1 MKTKVSKK
9 MLSVLLA
16 VLMIITSV
24 PVSVF
29 AFSIDADIDAASD
42 PAVIEVSNAMTA
54 YEKKMDGKLYKN
66 MTAAYNA
73 YVDAYKAI
81 DQYVYGGVKNALEG
95 KAKALNDAVAAMGSE
110 WTLPT
115 FDAKAMYYNQEA
127 VGGYSNIVYCS
138 PTTNITNG
146 NNFGWGTASRLGWK
160 IVTPNVMVGVYDGT
174 NAVKFPIVTEVIGG
188 DNNDHC
194 VYYIDMSGTASE
206 NNNCP
211 VALDT
216 NWQGYMQENNHSWQS
231 WPGSNIDSA
240 ETFPAYNNN
249 KNTYTSYFRNV
260 NRFYWNTLN
269 YNGTGDTSSY
279 YEKAAN
285 NVYYISAS
293 NKVALTWHDVNNSQ
307 GANYSNYIINYA
319 PVIPLYN
326 AIVAKYAT
334 AFEGNHSVADYKQG
348 GLAEMMA
355 AIDKLTDDSINPKTY
370 SYNDSNAESS
380 VQTCATAIKNYV
392 DTYTEPSVGSR
403 DDKTY
408 ESLRAAMNKKMA
420 AYNNGVNDGLTDES
434 YAELKTAY
442 ENAMDIMRNGYG
454 NPTGAQDAADILNAL
469 ILVTKEDH
477 VDTTEL
483 MAVIDAFEAYEHI
496 FTEGTYNAVAAAV
509 LTAKETVWSAENKY
523 GDPNSSLL
531 LSEENTAIV
540 AAQVEVVGNAVKAL
554 RIDADSVVATQY
566 GRYSIN
572 DAIALI
578 TALNPDDWS
587 NSGDMQIAVNKANE
601 YIAKAALTDLTD
613 YTVQYNEY
621 VAEIEKVVAAYNARK
636 ATFMS
641 IPNGLAFKNDGIN
654 YLTDMTRNDQGTV
667 GVGFSY
673 TNKAVVFRKTHEAL
687 NTTYGSATI
696 KMLSGIKNGSS
707 TPLANNMLDSIN
719 INATDD
725 ASTGY
730 INGFSGAS
738 SKPPALND
746 PQNSD
751 NTKGCLTYA
760 ANGNSTFALEKLRFA
775 GRSDNNNCPRY
786 FTLVDGTEII
796 YGNDN
801 IAYSTDLTEILGTTQ
816 GAASDPGRGGV
827 FARTSNNDLA
837 TTYVNADMTFSL
849 PATDAPALTASTTP
863 ITVTNYVMRTNF
875 SAVVLRNVQNMTAV
889 SGYERFTSVTNN
901 EKIYTQVEVIDISYL
916 VDLINMC
923 NNLLK
928 TDSAKYTDV
937 SLKNFTDALS
947 KAQEELDYNNVTMT
961 SNTIVDRCKT
971 RYTNLWDAYK
981 ALELKKLAV
990 TFNYKNADGTDA
1002 STVINVT
1009 PGHSLSEYADE
1020 VNAIST
1026 PQWISADGAY
1036 KYTFKEWNPAF
1047 DVNAAIIID
1056 TTFTAV
1062 YDSESNLA
1070 DFIAYNNAKATLL
1083 GKLTDETYTT
1093 ADLQALNTAI
1103 GEMIYFTYT
1112 DEQKAATMGTEQAA
1126 INAET
1131 AKLVELAENL
1141 TPSTVDVSSAQAL
1154 VEKAKAEAGIDE
1166 DVYNLGALDF
1176 SYTSD
1181 VTVGDET
1188 VVGLTFGSQD
1198 DVDAALRDALNASNL
1213 NKRIYTVYLNDV
1225 AVGTAEYGSPV
1236 IVDSNGNFAKDVSDM
1251 DADISDNAKQVAWS
1265 YSYAAPSRN
1274 NAKSE
1279 PKYMLTASSLGFIVK
1294 GDTYLTTANAAE
1306 NEEGFVVKFATNDGK
1321 VFDVKYTTNGS
1332 VTVPAAPN
1340 YAFYTFTGYEGG
1352 YQAGDTVAVT
1362 ENMTITAIYAA
1373 DTSNSYTINFF
1384 PSYTSWDTGGEGTM
1398 VPGTYRYEELVTLSA
1413 PNAYCFVTAF
1423 ADPDN
1428 DYAYEFKLIAY
1439 GSSYSFCACQNLGDE
1454 ENLTGIVA
1462 LTKAEY
1468 DTILRG
1474 EATTP
1479 STLLD
1484 GMGNEIKAID
1494 EGYGQW
1500 AYPEAAATVSV
1511 LDEVVP
1517 VYNSSNKLSK
1527 FSMIGTFTLPEGYE
1541 IVEAG
1546 ILFTSQQGSDLKVEN
1561 VGKNGI
1567 ARFKASRYNAGNQFV
1582 QNVWAPSDGRVVSF
1596 DYAAYAIVKDANG
1609 NLKTIY
1615 SKTVAGTTQGL

>member
-1 MKTKVSKK
+1 MKTKVSKRI
-9 MLSVLLA
+9 LSVLLA
-16 VLMIITSV
+16 ALMVITSV
-24 PVSVF
+24 PLTVF
-29 AFSIDADIDAASD
+29 AFNVSADIDASKD
-42 PAVIEVSNAMTA
+42 PAVIEVTDAMTA
-54 YEKKMDGKLYKN
+54 YEKKMDGKVYTN
-66 MTAAYNA
+66 MSAAYTA
-73 YVDAYKAI
+73 YVDAQKAI
-81 DQYVYGGVKNALEG
+81 DQYIYGGVTNALEG
-95 KAKALNDAVAAMGSE
+95 KADAITKAIANMGEFTAYKGNGVAKIGSSTVPSTAYTNLLYADGSAATDYSVGVE
-110 WTLPT
+110 AGKLSGALKYGCFGYIYYPETVLLYDGSTSSMPVISGYANTNKRYKTQPRVMYTTTGNLAFKDYWKGYSDGFVWSTATNYQIGYSDNTWTGSMT
-115 FDAKAMYYNQEA
+115 CDNNSTKRSYSNTMYYT
-127 VGGYSNIVYCS
+127 GT
-138 PTTNITNG
+138 PTTALTTIDSTDWLFGQDHNSATATMNLGTKIQIVNYKILVDAIANNTDRLNLHVSDYTQGGMAALCAAFDRATSLDPNSYFTSGNRATECANEIQAAANG
-146 NNFGWGTASRLGWK
+146 LA
-160 IVTPNVMVGVYDGT
+160 VTPT
-174 NAVKFPIVTEVIGG
+174 K
-188 DNNDHC
+188 
-194 VYYIDMSGTASE
+194 
-206 NNNCP
+206 
-211 VALDT
+211 
-216 NWQGYMQENNHSWQS
+216 
-231 WPGSNIDSA
+231 DSQ
-240 ETFPAYNNN
+240 
-249 KNTYTSYFRNV
+249 
-260 NRFYWNTLN
+260 N
-269 YNGTGDTSSY
+269 YQN
-279 YEKAAN
+279 
-285 NVYYISAS
+285 
-293 NKVALTWHDVNNSQ
+293 
-307 GANYSNYIINYA
+307 
-319 PVIPLYN
+319 
-326 AIVAKYAT
+326 
-334 AFEGNHSVADYKQG
+334 
-348 GLAEMMA
+348 
-355 AIDKLTDDSINPKTY
+355 
-370 SYNDSNAESS
+370 
-380 VQTCATAIKNYV
+380 
-392 DTYTEPSVGSR
+392 
-403 DDKTY
+403 
-408 ESLRAAMNKKMA
+408 LRRAMDAKMA
-420 AYNNGVNDGLTDES
+420 AYNNGVNNGLTDAS

-442 ENAMDIMRNGYG
+442 ENAMAIMRNGYG
-454 NPTGAQDAADILNAL
+454 NPTGAQDAADILNG
-469 ILVTKEDH
+469 LVLQTDEQH
-477 VDTTEL
+477 VDTEAL
-483 MAVIDAFEAYEHI
+483 MALINAFESYEHI
-496 FTEGTYNAVAAAV
+496 FTDDSYNAATEVVFA
-509 LTAKETVWSAENKY
+509 AKEAIWGAENKY
-523 GDPNSSLL
+523 GDPASSLL
-531 LSEENTAIV
+531 LSDENTAKV
-540 AAQVEVVGNAVKAL
+540 AAQVEAVGNAVKAL
-554 RIDADSVVATQY
+554 RIDADAVVATQY
-566 GRYSIN
+566 GRHSLN
-572 DAIALI
+572 DVIALAA
-578 TALNPDDWS
+578 ALNPEDYS
-587 NSGDMQIAVNKANE
+587 NYGDIQTAINKANE
-601 YIAKAALTDLTD
+601 YIAKAAMTDLTD

-621 VAEIEKVVAAYNARK
+621 VAEIEKVMAAYNARK

-738 SKPPALND
+738 SKPPALTDAQKAAN
-746 PQNSD
+746 P
-751 NTKGCLTYA
+751 GCLTYA

-786 FTLVDGTEII
+786 FTLQDGTEIV
-796 YGNDN
+796 YGQDE
-801 IAYSTDLTEILGTTQ
+801 IAYSTDLTEMLGTTD
-816 GAASDPGRGGV
+816 GVSSDPGRGGV

-1020 VNAIST
+1020 INAIGT
-1026 PQWISADGAY
+1026 PPQWISADGAY

-1103 GEMIYFTYT
+1103 GEMNYFTYT

-1141 TPSTVDVSSAQAL
+1141 TPSTVDVSSAKAL

-1373 DTSNSYTINFF
+1373 DAATRFDVNYYESPDNF
-1384 PSYTSWDTGGEGTM
+1384 WEGSAA
-1398 VPGTYRYEELVTLSA
+1398 YSDSCAYEKLVTLSRSD
-1413 PNAYCFVTAF
+1413 AYCWAYVYES
-1423 ADPDN
+1423 N
-1428 DYAYEFKLIAY
+1428 DEYDEYVILAY
-1439 GSSYSFCACQNLGDE
+1439 GTEYSFNVCRNIDIISFSLEQFKTCVTDGATYFFYDGAGNLIEAEMDSA
-1454 ENLTGIVA
+1454 TGEMI
-1462 LTKAEY
+1462 
-1468 DTILRG
+1468 I
-1474 EATTP
+1474 
-1479 STLLD
+1479 
-1484 GMGNEIKAID
+1484 
-1494 EGYGQW
+1494 
-1500 AYPEAAATVSV
+1500 PEVATVSV

-1596 DYAAYAIVKDANG
+1596 DYAAYAIVKDASG

>member
-1 MKTKVSKK
+1 MKTKVSKRI
-9 MLSVLLA
+9 LSVLLA
-16 VLMIITSV
+16 ALMVITSV
-24 PVSVF
+24 PLTVF
-29 AFSIDADIDAASD
+29 AFNVSADIDASKD
-42 PAVIEVSNAMTA
+42 PAVIEVTDAMTA
-54 YEKKMDGKLYKN
+54 YEKKMDGKVYTN
-66 MTAAYNA
+66 MSAAYTA
-73 YVDAYKAI
+73 YMDAYKAI
-81 DQYVYGGVKNALEG
+81 DLYVYGGVSNALEG
-95 KAKALNDAVAAMGSE
+95 KAAALKDATDAMNEWSPATFTAQAYHSGNGESNVA
-110 WTLPT
+110 T
-115 FDAKAMYYNQEA
+115 
-127 VGGYSNIVYCS
+127 GGYSNVVYAS
-138 PTTNITNG
+138 KTTNFSNETRI
-146 NNFGWGTASRLGWK
+146 LGSTGVNYK
-160 IVTPNVMVGVYDGT
+160 LAVPNVMVNVYDGENPVT
-174 NAVKFPIVTEVIGG
+174 SPIVFEAYGQDNTNPKYDYVRSDDSVLGFTKNWVGYMDASSGWQKWPG
-188 DNNDHC
+188 DNIASGDAIGYATDHKTET
-194 VYYIDMSGTASE
+194 TAD
-206 NNNCP
+206 
-211 VALDT
+211 L
-216 NWQGYMQENNHSWQS
+216 
-231 WPGSNIDSA
+231 
-240 ETFPAYNNN
+240 N
-249 KNTYTSYFRNV
+249 KRSSHK
-260 NRFYWNTLN
+260 FYWNSLTYL
-269 YNGTGDTSSY
+269 GTGNTASY
-279 YEKAAN
+279 YEK
-285 NVYYISAS
+285 VS
-293 NKVALTWHDVNNSQ
+293 NIKLTARGYRKWNLTAGWADGSCNITH
-307 GANYSNYIINYA
+307 SNYIINYK
-319 PVIPLYN
+319 PIVTNYN
-326 AIVAKYAT
+326 ALKSKLAT
-334 AFEGNHSVADYKQG
+334 AFEGNYNVADYKQG
-348 GLAEMMA
+348 GLVELMSAF
-355 AIDKLTDDSINPKTY
+355 DKLMADNLDPNSYSYDDST
-370 SYNDSNAESS
+370 AEAS
-380 VQTCATAIKNYV
+380 VQSCATAIKNYV
-392 DTYTEPSVGSR
+392 DTYTEPAIGSR
-403 DDKTY
+403 DSKEY
-408 ESLRAAMNKKMA
+408 ENLRLAMNLKMA
-420 AYNNGVNDGLTDES
+420 AYNNGVNDGLTDAS

-442 ENAMDIMRNGYG
+442 ENAMAIMRNGYG
-454 NPTGAQDAADILNAL
+454 NPTGAQDAADILNG
-469 ILVTKEDH
+469 LVLQTNEQH
-477 VDTTEL
+477 VDTEAL
-483 MAVIDAFEAYEHI
+483 MALINAFESYDHI
-496 FTEGTYNAVAAAV
+496 FTDDSYNAATEVVYA
-509 LTAKETVWSAENKY
+509 AKEAVWGAENKY
-523 GDPNSSLL
+523 GDPTSSLL
-531 LSEENTAIV
+531 LSDENTAKV
-540 AAQVEVVGNAVKAL
+540 AAQVEAVGNAVKAL

-566 GRYSIN
+566 GRYSIK

-601 YIAKAALTDLTD
+601 YIAKAGMTDLTD
-613 YTVQYNEY
+613 YTAQYNEY

-654 YLTDMTRNDQGTV
+654 YLTDMTRNDQGNV

-696 KMLSGIKNGSS
+696 KMLSGIKNGTG

-719 INATDD
+719 INAGDD
-725 ASTGY
+725 AKTGF
-730 INGFSGAS
+730 INGNSGSS
-738 SKPPALND
+738 SKPPALTD
-746 PQNSD
+746 EQKATYP
-751 NTKGCLTYA
+751 GCLTYA
-760 ANGNSTFALEKLRFA
+760 ANGNSTFALERLTYA
-775 GRSDNNNCPRY
+775 GRSDNNNCPRII
-786 FTLVDGTEII
+786 TLQDGTEIKDEATA
-796 YGNDN
+796 N
-801 IAYSTDLTEILGTTQ
+801 ATDLTTILGTTD
-816 GAASDPGRGGV
+816 GVSSDPGRGGV

-837 TTYVNADMTFSL
+837 ETYVNADMTLTL
-849 PATDAPALTASTTP
+849 PATNAPELTASTTP

-875 SAVVLRNVQNMTAV
+875 SAVVLRNVQNTTAV

-947 KAQEELDYNNVTMT
+947 KAQEELDYNNATMT

-971 RYTNLWDAYK
+971 RYTNLWDAYQ

-1036 KYTFKEWNPAF
+1036 KYTFKEWSPAF

-1103 GEMIYFTYT
+1103 GEMKYFTYT

-1126 INAET
+1126 INADT

-1141 TPSTVDVSSAQAL
+1141 TPSTVDVSSAKAL

-1181 VTVGDET
+1181 VTVGDVT
-1188 VVGLTFGSQD
+1188 VVGLTFGSQE

-1321 VFDVKYTTNGS
+1321 VFDVQYTTNGS

-1340 YAFYTFTGYEGG
+1340 YAFYTFTDYEGG
-1352 YQAGDTVAVT
+1352 YQAGDTVGVT
-1362 ENMTITAIYAA
+1362 ENMTITANYTA

-1479 STLLD
+1479 STLFD

-1517 VYNSSNKLSK
+1517 VYDSNNKLSK

>member
-1 MKTKVSKK
+1 MKTKVSKRI
-9 MLSVLLA
+9 LSVLLA
-16 VLMIITSV
+16 ALMIITSV
-24 PVSVF
+24 PITVF
-29 AFSIDADIDAASD
+29 AFDVSADIDAAKD
-42 PAVIEVSNAMTA
+42 PAVIEVTDAMTA
-54 YEKKMDGKLYKN
+54 YEKKMDGKVYTN
-66 MTAAYNA
+66 MSAAYNA
-73 YVDAYKAI
+73 YVDAQKAVDSYI
-81 DQYVYGGVKNALEG
+81 YGGVSNALEG
-95 KAKALNDAVAAMGSE
+95 KAEALTKAIANMGEFTAYKGNGVARIGSSTVPSDAYTNLLYADGSAATDYSVGVEAGKLSGALKYGCFGYIYYPETVLLYDGSTSSMPVISGYANTNKRYKTQPRVMYTTTGNLAFKDYWKGYSDGFVWSTATNYQIGYSDNT
-110 WTLPT
+110 WTGSMT
-115 FDAKAMYYNQEA
+115 CDNNSTKRSYSNTMYYT
-127 VGGYSNIVYCS
+127 GT
-138 PTTNITNG
+138 PTTALTTIDSTDWLFGQDHNSATATMNLGTKIQIVNYKILVDAIANNTDRLNLHVSDYTQGGMAALCAAFDRATSLDPNSYFTSGNRATECANEIQAAANG
-146 NNFGWGTASRLGWK
+146 LA
-160 IVTPNVMVGVYDGT
+160 VTPT
-174 NAVKFPIVTEVIGG
+174 K
-188 DNNDHC
+188 
-194 VYYIDMSGTASE
+194 
-206 NNNCP
+206 
-211 VALDT
+211 
-216 NWQGYMQENNHSWQS
+216 
-231 WPGSNIDSA
+231 DSQ
-240 ETFPAYNNN
+240 
-249 KNTYTSYFRNV
+249 
-260 NRFYWNTLN
+260 N
-269 YNGTGDTSSY
+269 YQN
-279 YEKAAN
+279 
-285 NVYYISAS
+285 
-293 NKVALTWHDVNNSQ
+293 
-307 GANYSNYIINYA
+307 
-319 PVIPLYN
+319 
-326 AIVAKYAT
+326 
-334 AFEGNHSVADYKQG
+334 
-348 GLAEMMA
+348 
-355 AIDKLTDDSINPKTY
+355 
-370 SYNDSNAESS
+370 
-380 VQTCATAIKNYV
+380 
-392 DTYTEPSVGSR
+392 
-403 DDKTY
+403 
-408 ESLRAAMNKKMA
+408 LRRAMDAKMA
-420 AYNNGVNDGLTDES
+420 AYNNGVNNGLTDES

-442 ENAMDIMRNGYG
+442 ENAMAIMRNGYG
-454 NPTGAQDAADILNAL
+454 NPTGAQDAADILNG
-469 ILVTKEDH
+469 LVLQTDEQH
-477 VDTTEL
+477 VDTEAL
-483 MAVIDAFEAYEHI
+483 MALINAFESYEHI
-496 FTEGTYNAVAAAV
+496 FTDDSYNAATEVVFA
-509 LTAKETVWSAENKY
+509 AKEAIWGAENKY
-523 GDPNSSLL
+523 GDPASSLL
-531 LSEENTAIV
+531 LSDENTAKV
-540 AAQVEVVGNAVKAL
+540 AAQVEAVGNAVKAL
-554 RIDADSVVATQY
+554 RIDADAVVATQY
-566 GRYSIN
+566 GRHSLN
-572 DAIALI
+572 DVIALAA
-578 TALNPDDWS
+578 ALNPEDYS
-587 NSGDMQIAVNKANE
+587 NYGDIQTAINKANE
-601 YIAKAALTDLTD
+601 YIAKAAMTDLTD

-621 VAEIEKVVAAYNARK
+621 VAEIEKVMAAYNARK

-719 INATDD
+719 INASDD

-730 INGFSGAS
+730 INGYSGAS
-738 SKPPALND
+738 SKPPALTDAQKAAN
-746 PQNSD
+746 P
-751 NTKGCLTYA
+751 GCLTYA

-786 FTLVDGTEII
+786 FTLQDGTEIV
-796 YGNDN
+796 YGQDE
-801 IAYSTDLTEILGTTQ
+801 IAYSTDLTEMLGTTD
-816 GAASDPGRGGV
+816 GVSSDPGRGGV

-837 TTYVNADMTFSL
+837 TTYVNADMTLAL
-849 PATDAPALTASTTP
+849 PATNAPELTASTAP

-947 KAQEELDYNNVTMT
+947 KAQEELDYNNATMT

-971 RYTNLWDAYK
+971 RYTNLWDAYQ

-1020 VNAIST
+1020 VNTIST

-1036 KYTFKEWNPAF
+1036 KYTFKEWSPAF

-1103 GEMIYFTYT
+1103 GEMKYFTYT

-1141 TPSTVDVSSAQAL
+1141 TPSAVDVSSAKAL

-1198 DVDAALRDALNASNL
+1198 DVDAAIRAALNASNL

-1225 AVGTAEYGSPV
+1225 AVGTAEYGSPA

-1362 ENMTITAIYAA
+1362 ENMTITANYTADAA
-1373 DTSNSYTINFF
+1373 TRFDVNYYESPDNF
-1384 PSYTSWDTGGEGTM
+1384 WDGSAA
-1398 VPGTYRYEELVTLSA
+1398 YSDSCAYEKLVTLSRSD
-1413 PNAYCFVTAF
+1413 AYCWAYVSES
-1423 ADPDN
+1423 N
-1428 DYAYEFKLIAY
+1428 DEYDEYVILAY
-1439 GSSYSFCACQNLGDE
+1439 GTEYSFNVCRNIDIISFSLEQFKTCVTDGATYFFYDGAGNLIEAEMDSA
-1454 ENLTGIVA
+1454 TGEMI
-1462 LTKAEY
+1462 
-1468 DTILRG
+1468 I
-1474 EATTP
+1474 
-1479 STLLD
+1479 
-1484 GMGNEIKAID
+1484 
-1494 EGYGQW
+1494 
-1500 AYPEAAATVSV
+1500 PEVATVSV

-1546 ILFTSQQGSDLKVEN
+1546 ILFTSQQGFDLKVEN

>member
-1 MKTKVSKK
+1 MKTKVSKRI
-9 MLSVLLA
+9 LSVLLA
-16 VLMIITSV
+16 ALMVITSV
-24 PVSVF
+24 PLTVF
-29 AFSIDADIDAASD
+29 AFNVSADIDASKD
-42 PAVIEVSNAMTA
+42 PAVIEVTDAMTA
-54 YEKKMDGKLYKN
+54 YEKKMDGKVYTN
-66 MTAAYNA
+66 MSAAYTA
-73 YVDAYKAI
+73 YVDAQKAI
-81 DQYVYGGVKNALEG
+81 DQYIYGGVTNALEG
-95 KAKALNDAVAAMGSE
+95 KADAITKAIANMSEFTAYKGNGVAKIGSSTVPSDAYTNLLYADGSAATDYSVGVEAGKLSGALKYGCFGYIYYPETVLLYDGSTSSMPVISGYANTNKRYKTQPRVMYTTTGNLAFKDYWKGYSDGFVWSTATNYQIGYSDNT
-110 WTLPT
+110 WTGSMT
-115 FDAKAMYYNQEA
+115 CDNNSTKRSYSNTMYYT
-127 VGGYSNIVYCS
+127 GT
-138 PTTNITNG
+138 PTTALTTIDSTDWLFGQDHNSATATMNLGTKIQIVNYKILVDAIANNTDRLNLHVSDYTQGGMAALCAAFDRATSLDPNSYFTSGNRATECANEIQAAANG
-146 NNFGWGTASRLGWK
+146 LA
-160 IVTPNVMVGVYDGT
+160 VTPT
-174 NAVKFPIVTEVIGG
+174 K
-188 DNNDHC
+188 
-194 VYYIDMSGTASE
+194 
-206 NNNCP
+206 
-211 VALDT
+211 
-216 NWQGYMQENNHSWQS
+216 
-231 WPGSNIDSA
+231 DSQ
-240 ETFPAYNNN
+240 
-249 KNTYTSYFRNV
+249 
-260 NRFYWNTLN
+260 N
-269 YNGTGDTSSY
+269 YQN
-279 YEKAAN
+279 
-285 NVYYISAS
+285 
-293 NKVALTWHDVNNSQ
+293 
-307 GANYSNYIINYA
+307 
-319 PVIPLYN
+319 
-326 AIVAKYAT
+326 
-334 AFEGNHSVADYKQG
+334 
-348 GLAEMMA
+348 
-355 AIDKLTDDSINPKTY
+355 
-370 SYNDSNAESS
+370 
-380 VQTCATAIKNYV
+380 
-392 DTYTEPSVGSR
+392 
-403 DDKTY
+403 
-408 ESLRAAMNKKMA
+408 LRRAMDAKMA
-420 AYNNGVNDGLTDES
+420 AYNNGVNNGLTDAS

-442 ENAMDIMRNGYG
+442 ENAMAIMRNGYG
-454 NPTGAQDAADILNAL
+454 NPTGAQDAADILNG
-469 ILVTKEDH
+469 LVLQTDEQH
-477 VDTTEL
+477 VDTEAL
-483 MAVIDAFEAYEHI
+483 MALINAFESYEHI
-496 FTEGTYNAVAAAV
+496 FTDDSYNAATEVVFA
-509 LTAKETVWSAENKY
+509 AKEAIWGAENKY
-523 GDPNSSLL
+523 GDSASSLL
-531 LSEENTAIV
+531 LSDENTAKV
-540 AAQVEVVGNAVKAL
+540 AAQVEAVGNAVKAL
-554 RIDADSVVATQY
+554 RIDSDSVVATQY
-566 GRYSIN
+566 GRHSLN
-572 DAIALI
+572 DVIALAA
-578 TALNPDDWS
+578 ALNPEDYS
-587 NSGDMQIAVNKANE
+587 NYGDIQTAINKANE
-601 YIAKAALTDLTD
+601 YIAKAAMTDLTD

-621 VAEIEKVVAAYNARK
+621 VAEIEKVMAAYNARK

-719 INATDD
+719 INASDD

-730 INGFSGAS
+730 INGYSGAS
-738 SKPPALND
+738 SKPPALTDAQKAAN
-746 PQNSD
+746 P
-751 NTKGCLTYA
+751 GCLTYA

-786 FTLVDGTEII
+786 FTLQDGTEIV
-796 YGNDN
+796 YGQDE
-801 IAYSTDLTEILGTTQ
+801 IAYSTDLTEMLGTTD
-816 GAASDPGRGGV
+816 GVSSDPGRGGV

-837 TTYVNADMTFSL
+837 TTYVNADMTLAL
-849 PATDAPALTASTTP
+849 PATNAPELTASTAP

-947 KAQEELDYNNVTMT
+947 KAQEELDYNNATMT

-971 RYTNLWDAYK
+971 RYTNLWDAYQ

-1036 KYTFKEWNPAF
+1036 KYTFKEWSPAF

-1062 YDSESNLA
+1062 YGSESNLA

-1103 GEMIYFTYT
+1103 GEMKYFTYT

-1141 TPSTVDVSSAQAL
+1141 TPSTVDVSSAKAL

-1332 VTVPAAPN
+1332 VTVPTAPN

-1362 ENMTITAIYAA
+1362 ANMTITAIYAA

-1479 STLLD
+1479 STLFD
-1484 GMGNEIKAID
+1484 GAGNQIKAVD

-1500 AYPEAAATVSV
+1500 TYPEAAATVSV

-1517 VYNSSNKLSK
+1517 VYDSNNKLSK

-1567 ARFKASRYNAGNQFV
+1567 ARFKASRYTAGNQFV

-1596 DYAAYAIVKDANG
+1596 DYAAYAIVKGADG

>member
-1 MKTKVSKK
+1 MKTKVSKRI
-9 MLSVLLA
+9 LSVLLA
-16 VLMIITSV
+16 ALMIITSV
-24 PVSVF
+24 PITVF
-29 AFSIDADIDAASD
+29 AFDVSADIDAAKD
-42 PAVIEVSNAMTA
+42 PAVIEVTDAMTA
-54 YEKKMDGKLYKN
+54 YEKKMDGKVYTN
-66 MTAAYNA
+66 MSAAYNA
-73 YVDAYKAI
+73 YVDAQKAVDSYI
-81 DQYVYGGVKNALEG
+81 YGGVSNALEG
-95 KAKALNDAVAAMGSE
+95 KADALTKAIANMGEFTAYKGNGVARIGSSTVPSDAYTNLLYADGSAATDYSVGVEAGKLSGALKYGCFGYIYYPETVLLYDGSTSSMPVISGYANTNKRYKTQPRVMYTTTGNLAFKDYWKGYSDGFVWSTATNYQIGYSDNT
-110 WTLPT
+110 WTGSMT
-115 FDAKAMYYNQEA
+115 CDNNSTKRSYSNTMYYT
-127 VGGYSNIVYCS
+127 GT
-138 PTTNITNG
+138 PTTALTTIDSTDWLFGQDHNSATATMNLGTKIQIVNYKILVDAIANNTDRLNLHVSDYTQGGMAALCAAFDRATSLDPNSYFTSGNRATECANEIQAAANG
-146 NNFGWGTASRLGWK
+146 LA
-160 IVTPNVMVGVYDGT
+160 VTPT
-174 NAVKFPIVTEVIGG
+174 K
-188 DNNDHC
+188 
-194 VYYIDMSGTASE
+194 
-206 NNNCP
+206 
-211 VALDT
+211 
-216 NWQGYMQENNHSWQS
+216 
-231 WPGSNIDSA
+231 DSQ
-240 ETFPAYNNN
+240 
-249 KNTYTSYFRNV
+249 
-260 NRFYWNTLN
+260 N
-269 YNGTGDTSSY
+269 YQN
-279 YEKAAN
+279 
-285 NVYYISAS
+285 
-293 NKVALTWHDVNNSQ
+293 
-307 GANYSNYIINYA
+307 
-319 PVIPLYN
+319 
-326 AIVAKYAT
+326 
-334 AFEGNHSVADYKQG
+334 
-348 GLAEMMA
+348 
-355 AIDKLTDDSINPKTY
+355 
-370 SYNDSNAESS
+370 
-380 VQTCATAIKNYV
+380 
-392 DTYTEPSVGSR
+392 
-403 DDKTY
+403 
-408 ESLRAAMNKKMA
+408 LRRAMDAKMA
-420 AYNNGVNDGLTDES
+420 AYNNGVNNGLTDAS

-442 ENAMDIMRNGYG
+442 ENAMAIMRNGYS
-454 NPTGAQDAADILNAL
+454 NPTGAQDAADILNG
-469 ILVTKEDH
+469 LVLQTDEQH
-477 VDTTEL
+477 VDTEAL
-483 MAVIDAFEAYEHI
+483 MALINAFESYEHI
-496 FTEGTYNAVAAAV
+496 FTDDSYNAATEVVFA
-509 LTAKETVWSAENKY
+509 AKEAIWGAENKY
-523 GDPNSSLL
+523 GDPASSLL
-531 LSEENTAIV
+531 LSDENTAKV
-540 AAQVEVVGNAVKAL
+540 AAQLEAVGNAVKAL
-554 RIDADSVVATQY
+554 RIDSDSVVATQY
-566 GRYSIN
+566 GRHSLN
-572 DAIALI
+572 DVIALAA
-578 TALNPDDWS
+578 ALNPEDYS
-587 NSGDMQIAVNKANE
+587 NYGDIQTAINKANE
-601 YIAKAALTDLTD
+601 YIAKAAMTDLTD
-613 YTVQYNEY
+613 YTAQYNEY

-719 INATDD
+719 INASDD

-730 INGFSGAS
+730 INGYSGAS
-738 SKPPALND
+738 SKPPALTDAQKAAN
-746 PQNSD
+746 P
-751 NTKGCLTYA
+751 GCLTYA

-786 FTLVDGTEII
+786 FTLQDGTEIV
-796 YGNDN
+796 YGQDE
-801 IAYSTDLTEILGTTQ
+801 IAYSTDLTEMLGTTD
-816 GAASDPGRGGV
+816 GVSSDPGRGGV

-837 TTYVNADMTFSL
+837 ETYVNADMTLTL
-849 PATDAPALTASTTP
+849 PATNAPELTASTAP
-863 ITVTNYVMRTNF
+863 ITMTNYVMRTNF

-947 KAQEELDYNNVTMT
+947 KAQEELDYNNATMT

-971 RYTNLWDAYK
+971 RYTNLWDAYQ

-1083 GKLTDETYTT
+1083 GKLTDETYTI

-1103 GEMIYFTYT
+1103 GEMKYFTYT

-1141 TPSTVDVSSAQAL
+1141 TPSTVDVSSAKAL

-1198 DVDAALRDALNASNL
+1198 DVDAAIRAALNASNL

-1362 ENMTITAIYAA
+1362 ENMTITANYTADAA
-1373 DTSNSYTINFF
+1373 TRFDVNYYESPDNF
-1384 PSYTSWDTGGEGTM
+1384 WEGSAA
-1398 VPGTYRYEELVTLSA
+1398 YSDSCAYEKLVTLSRSD
-1413 PNAYCFVTAF
+1413 AYCWAYVYES
-1423 ADPDN
+1423 N
-1428 DYAYEFKLIAY
+1428 DEYDEYVILAY
-1439 GSSYSFCACQNLGDE
+1439 GTEYSFNVCRNIDIISFSLEQFKTCVTDGATYFFYDGAGNLIEAEMDSA
-1454 ENLTGIVA
+1454 TGEMI
-1462 LTKAEY
+1462 
-1468 DTILRG
+1468 I
-1474 EATTP
+1474 
-1479 STLLD
+1479 
-1484 GMGNEIKAID
+1484 
-1494 EGYGQW
+1494 
-1500 AYPEAAATVSV
+1500 PEVATVSV

-1527 FSMIGTFTLPEGYE
+1527 FSMIGTFALPEGYE

>member
-1 MKTKVSKK
+1 MKTKVSKRI
-9 MLSVLLA
+9 LSVLLA
-16 VLMIITSV
+16 ALMIITSV
-24 PVSVF
+24 PITVF
-29 AFSIDADIDAASD
+29 AFDVSADIDAAKD
-42 PAVIEVSNAMTA
+42 PAVIEVTDAMTA
-54 YEKKMDGKLYKN
+54 YEKKMDGKVYTN
-66 MTAAYNA
+66 MSAAYNA
-73 YVDAYKAI
+73 YVDAQKAVDSYI
-81 DQYVYGGVKNALEG
+81 YGGVSNALEG
-95 KAKALNDAVAAMGSE
+95 KADALTKAIANMGEFTAYKGNGVARIGSSTVPSDAYTNLLYADGSAATDYSVGVEAGKLSGTLKYGCFGYIYYPETVLLYDGSTSSMPVISGYANTNKRYKTQPRVMYTTTGNLAFKDY
-110 WTLPT
+110 WKGYSDGFVWSTAT
-115 FDAKAMYYNQEA
+115 NYQIGYSDNTWRGSMTCDNNSTKRSYSNTMYYT
-127 VGGYSNIVYCS
+127 GT
-138 PTTNITNG
+138 PTTALTTIDSTDWLFGQDHNSATATMNLGTKIQIVNYKILVDAIANNTDRLNLHVSDYTQGGMAALCAAFDRATSLDPNSYFTSGNRATECANEIQAAANG
-146 NNFGWGTASRLGWK
+146 LA
-160 IVTPNVMVGVYDGT
+160 VTPT
-174 NAVKFPIVTEVIGG
+174 K
-188 DNNDHC
+188 
-194 VYYIDMSGTASE
+194 
-206 NNNCP
+206 
-211 VALDT
+211 
-216 NWQGYMQENNHSWQS
+216 
-231 WPGSNIDSA
+231 DSQ
-240 ETFPAYNNN
+240 
-249 KNTYTSYFRNV
+249 
-260 NRFYWNTLN
+260 N
-269 YNGTGDTSSY
+269 YQN
-279 YEKAAN
+279 
-285 NVYYISAS
+285 
-293 NKVALTWHDVNNSQ
+293 
-307 GANYSNYIINYA
+307 
-319 PVIPLYN
+319 
-326 AIVAKYAT
+326 
-334 AFEGNHSVADYKQG
+334 
-348 GLAEMMA
+348 
-355 AIDKLTDDSINPKTY
+355 
-370 SYNDSNAESS
+370 
-380 VQTCATAIKNYV
+380 
-392 DTYTEPSVGSR
+392 
-403 DDKTY
+403 
-408 ESLRAAMNKKMA
+408 LRRAMDAKMA
-420 AYNNGVNDGLTDES
+420 AYNNGVNNGLTDES

-442 ENAMDIMRNGYG
+442 ENAMAIMRNGYG
-454 NPTGAQDAADILNAL
+454 NPTGAQDAADILNG
-469 ILVTKEDH
+469 LVLQPDEQH
-477 VDTTEL
+477 VDTEAL
-483 MAVIDAFEAYEHI
+483 MALINAFESYEYI
-496 FTEGTYNAVAAAV
+496 FTDDSYNAATEVVFA
-509 LTAKETVWSAENKY
+509 AKEAIWGAENKY
-523 GDPNSSLL
+523 GDPASSLL
-531 LSEENTAIV
+531 LSDENTAKV
-540 AAQVEVVGNAVKAL
+540 AAQVEAVGNAVKAL
-554 RIDADSVVATQY
+554 RIDADAVVATQY
-566 GRYSIN
+566 GRHSLN
-572 DAIALI
+572 DVIALAA
-578 TALNPDDWS
+578 ALNPEDYS
-587 NSGDMQIAVNKANE
+587 NYGDIQTAINKANE
-601 YIAKAALTDLTD
+601 YIAKAAMTDLTD

-621 VAEIEKVVAAYNARK
+621 VAEIEKVMAAYNARK

-719 INATDD
+719 INASDD

-730 INGFSGAS
+730 INGYSGAS
-738 SKPPALND
+738 SKPPALTDAQKAAN
-746 PQNSD
+746 P
-751 NTKGCLTYA
+751 GCLTYA

-786 FTLVDGTEII
+786 FTLQDGTEIV
-796 YGNDN
+796 YGQDE
-801 IAYSTDLTEILGTTQ
+801 IAYSTDLTEMLGTTD
-816 GAASDPGRGGV
+816 GVSSDPGRGGV

-837 TTYVNADMTFSL
+837 TTYVNADMTLAL
-849 PATDAPALTASTTP
+849 PATNAPELTASTAP

-875 SAVVLRNVQNMTAV
+875 SAVVLRNVQNMSAV

-947 KAQEELDYNNVTMT
+947 KAQEELDYNNATMT

-971 RYTNLWDAYK
+971 RYTNLWDAYQ

-1036 KYTFKEWNPAF
+1036 KYTFKEWSPAF

-1103 GEMIYFTYT
+1103 GEMKYFTYT

-1141 TPSTVDVSSAQAL
+1141 TPSTVDVSSAKAL

-1181 VTVGDET
+1181 VTVGEET

-1213 NKRIYTVYLNDV
+1213 NKRVYTVYLNDV

-1373 DTSNSYTINFF
+1373 DAATRFDVNYYESPDNF
-1384 PSYTSWDTGGEGTM
+1384 WDGSAA
-1398 VPGTYRYEELVTLSA
+1398 YSDSCAYEKLVTLSRSD
-1413 PNAYCFVTAF
+1413 AYCWAYVSES
-1423 ADPDN
+1423 N
-1428 DYAYEFKLIAY
+1428 DEYDEYVILAY
-1439 GSSYSFCACQNLGDE
+1439 GTEYSFNVCRNIDIISFSLEQFKTCVTDGATYFFYDGAGNLIEAEMDSA
-1454 ENLTGIVA
+1454 TGEMI
-1462 LTKAEY
+1462 
-1468 DTILRG
+1468 I
-1474 EATTP
+1474 
-1479 STLLD
+1479 
-1484 GMGNEIKAID
+1484 
-1494 EGYGQW
+1494 
-1500 AYPEAAATVSV
+1500 PEVATVSV

-1527 FSMIGTFTLPEGYE
+1527 FSMIGTFALPEGYE

>member
-1 MKTKVSKK
+1 MKTKVSKRI
-9 MLSVLLA
+9 LSVLLA

-29 AFSIDADIDAASD
+29 AFDVSADIDAAKD
-42 PAVIEVSNAMTA
+42 PAVIEVTDAMTA
-54 YEKKMDGKLYKN
+54 YEKKMDGKLYTN
-66 MTAAYNA
+66 MSAAYNA
-73 YVDAYKAI
+73 YVDAQKAVDSYI
-81 DQYVYGGVKNALEG
+81 YGGVSNALEG
-95 KAKALNDAVAAMGSE
+95 KADALTTAIANMGEFTAYKGNGVARIGSSTVPSDAYTNLLYADGSAATDYSVGVEAGKLSGALKYGCFGYIYYPETVLLYDGSTSSMPVISGYANTNKRYKTQPRVMYTTTGNLAFKDYWKGYSDGFVWSTATNYQIGYSDNT
-110 WTLPT
+110 WTGSMT
-115 FDAKAMYYNQEA
+115 CDNNSTKRSYSNTMYYT
-127 VGGYSNIVYCS
+127 GT
-138 PTTNITNG
+138 PTTALTTIDSTDWLFGQDHNSATATMNLGTKIQIVNYKILVDAIANNTDRLNLHVSDYTQGGMAALCAAFDRATSLDPNSYFTSGNRATECANEIQAAANG
-146 NNFGWGTASRLGWK
+146 LA
-160 IVTPNVMVGVYDGT
+160 VTPT
-174 NAVKFPIVTEVIGG
+174 K
-188 DNNDHC
+188 
-194 VYYIDMSGTASE
+194 
-206 NNNCP
+206 
-211 VALDT
+211 
-216 NWQGYMQENNHSWQS
+216 
-231 WPGSNIDSA
+231 DSQ
-240 ETFPAYNNN
+240 
-249 KNTYTSYFRNV
+249 
-260 NRFYWNTLN
+260 N
-269 YNGTGDTSSY
+269 YQN
-279 YEKAAN
+279 
-285 NVYYISAS
+285 
-293 NKVALTWHDVNNSQ
+293 
-307 GANYSNYIINYA
+307 
-319 PVIPLYN
+319 
-326 AIVAKYAT
+326 
-334 AFEGNHSVADYKQG
+334 
-348 GLAEMMA
+348 
-355 AIDKLTDDSINPKTY
+355 
-370 SYNDSNAESS
+370 
-380 VQTCATAIKNYV
+380 
-392 DTYTEPSVGSR
+392 
-403 DDKTY
+403 
-408 ESLRAAMNKKMA
+408 LRRAMDAKMA
-420 AYNNGVNDGLTDES
+420 AYNNGVNNGLTDAS

-442 ENAMDIMRNGYG
+442 ENAMAIMRNGYG
-454 NPTGAQDAADILNAL
+454 NPTGAQDAADILNG
-469 ILVTKEDH
+469 LVLQPNEPH
-477 VDTTEL
+477 VDTEAL
-483 MAVIDAFEAYEHI
+483 MALINAFESYDHI
-496 FTEGTYNAVAAAV
+496 FTDDSYNAATEVVYA
-509 LTAKETVWSAENKY
+509 AKEAIWGAENKY
-523 GDPNSSLL
+523 GDPASSLL
-531 LSEENTAIV
+531 LSDENTAKV
-540 AAQVEVVGNAVKAL
+540 AAQVEAVGNAVKAL
-554 RIDADSVVATQY
+554 RIDSDSVVATQY
-566 GRYSIN
+566 GRHSLN
-572 DAIALI
+572 DVIALAA
-578 TALNPDDWS
+578 ALNPEDYS
-587 NSGDMQIAVNKANE
+587 NYGDIQTAINKANE
-601 YIAKAALTDLTD
+601 YIAKAGMTDLTD
-613 YTVQYNEY
+613 YTAQYNEY

-719 INATDD
+719 INAGDD
-725 ASTGY
+725 AKTGF
-730 INGFSGAS
+730 INGYSGSS
-738 SKPPALND
+738 SKPPALTD
-746 PQNSD
+746 EQKAAYP
-751 NTKGCLTYA
+751 GCLTYA
-760 ANGNSTFALEKLRFA
+760 ANGNSTFALERLTYA
-775 GRSDNNNCPRY
+775 GRSDNNDCPRII
-786 FTLVDGTEII
+786 TLQDGTEIKDEATA
-796 YGNDN
+796 N
-801 IAYSTDLTEILGTTQ
+801 ATDLTTILGTTD
-816 GAASDPGRGGV
+816 GVSSDPGRGGV

-837 TTYVNADMTFSL
+837 ETYVNADMTLTL
-849 PATDAPALTASTTP
+849 PATNAPELTASTTP

-947 KAQEELDYNNVTMT
+947 KAQEELDYNNATMT

-971 RYTNLWDAYK
+971 RYTNLWDAYQ

-1036 KYTFKEWNPAF
+1036 KYTFKEWSPAF

-1103 GEMIYFTYT
+1103 GEMKYFTYT

-1141 TPSTVDVSSAQAL
+1141 TPSTVDVSSAKAL

-1181 VTVGDET
+1181 VTVGDVT
-1188 VVGLTFGSQD
+1188 VVGLTFGSQE

-1321 VFDVKYTTNGS
+1321 VFDVQYTTNGS

-1340 YAFYTFTGYEGG
+1340 YAFYTFTDYEGG

-1362 ENMTITAIYAA
+1362 ENMTITANYTA
-1373 DTSNSYTINFF
+1373 DTATRFDVNYYESPDNF
-1384 PSYTSWDTGGEGTM
+1384 WDGSAA
-1398 VPGTYRYEELVTLSA
+1398 YSDSCAYEKLVTLSRSD
-1413 PNAYCFVTAF
+1413 AYCW
-1423 ADPDN
+1423 
-1428 DYAYEFKLIAY
+1428 AYVSESTDEYDEYVILAY
-1439 GSSYSFCACQNLGDE
+1439 GTEYSFNVCRNIDIISFSLEQFKTCVTDGVTYFFYDGAGNLIEAEMDSA
-1454 ENLTGIVA
+1454 TGEMI
-1462 LTKAEY
+1462 
-1468 DTILRG
+1468 I
-1474 EATTP
+1474 
-1479 STLLD
+1479 
-1484 GMGNEIKAID
+1484 
-1494 EGYGQW
+1494 
-1500 AYPEAAATVSV
+1500 PEVATVSV

-1517 VYNSSNKLSK
+1517 VYDSNNKLSK

>member
-1 MKTKVSKK
+1 MKTKVSKRI
-9 MLSVLLA
+9 LSVLLA

-29 AFSIDADIDAASD
+29 AFDVSADIDAAKD
-42 PAVIEVSNAMTA
+42 PAVIEVTDAMTA
-54 YEKKMDGKLYKN
+54 YEKKMDGKLYTN
-66 MTAAYNA
+66 MSAAYNA
-73 YVDAYKAI
+73 YVDAQKAVDSYI
-81 DQYVYGGVKNALEG
+81 YGGVSNALEG
-95 KAKALNDAVAAMGSE
+95 KADALTTAIANMGEFTAYKGNGVARIGSSTVPSDAYTNLLYADGSAATDYSVGVEAGKLSGALKYGCFGYIYYPETVLLYDGSTSSMPVISGYANTNKRYKTQPRVMYTTTGNLAFKDYWKGYSDGFVWSTATNYQIGYSDNT
-110 WTLPT
+110 WTGSMT
-115 FDAKAMYYNQEA
+115 CDNNSTKRSYSNTMYYT
-127 VGGYSNIVYCS
+127 GT
-138 PTTNITNG
+138 PTTALTTIDSTDWLFGQDHNSATATMNLGTKIQIVNYKILVDAIANNTDRLNLHVSDYTQGGMAVLCAAFDRATSLDPNSYFTSGNRATECANEIQAAANG
-146 NNFGWGTASRLGWK
+146 LA
-160 IVTPNVMVGVYDGT
+160 VTPT
-174 NAVKFPIVTEVIGG
+174 K
-188 DNNDHC
+188 
-194 VYYIDMSGTASE
+194 
-206 NNNCP
+206 
-211 VALDT
+211 
-216 NWQGYMQENNHSWQS
+216 
-231 WPGSNIDSA
+231 DSQ
-240 ETFPAYNNN
+240 
-249 KNTYTSYFRNV
+249 
-260 NRFYWNTLN
+260 N
-269 YNGTGDTSSY
+269 YQN
-279 YEKAAN
+279 
-285 NVYYISAS
+285 
-293 NKVALTWHDVNNSQ
+293 
-307 GANYSNYIINYA
+307 
-319 PVIPLYN
+319 
-326 AIVAKYAT
+326 
-334 AFEGNHSVADYKQG
+334 
-348 GLAEMMA
+348 
-355 AIDKLTDDSINPKTY
+355 
-370 SYNDSNAESS
+370 
-380 VQTCATAIKNYV
+380 
-392 DTYTEPSVGSR
+392 
-403 DDKTY
+403 
-408 ESLRAAMNKKMA
+408 LRRAMDAKMA
-420 AYNNGVNDGLTDES
+420 AYNNGVNNGLTDAS

-442 ENAMDIMRNGYG
+442 ENAMAIMRNGYG
-454 NPTGAQDAADILNAL
+454 NPTGAQDAADILNG
-469 ILVTKEDH
+469 LVLQTNEQH
-477 VDTTEL
+477 VDTEAL
-483 MAVIDAFEAYEHI
+483 MALINAFESYDHI
-496 FTEGTYNAVAAAV
+496 FTDDSYNAATEVVYA
-509 LTAKETVWSAENKY
+509 AKEAIWGAENKY
-523 GDPNSSLL
+523 GDPASSLL
-531 LSEENTAIV
+531 LSDENTAKV
-540 AAQVEVVGNAVKAL
+540 AAQVEAVGNAVKAL
-554 RIDADSVVATQY
+554 RIDSDSVVATQY
-566 GRYSIN
+566 GRHSLN
-572 DAIALI
+572 DVIALAA
-578 TALNPDDWS
+578 ALNPEDYS
-587 NSGDMQIAVNKANE
+587 NYGDIQTAINKANE
-601 YIAKAALTDLTD
+601 YIAKAGMTDLTD
-613 YTVQYNEY
+613 YTAQYNEY

-654 YLTDMTRNDQGTV
+654 YLTDMTRNDQGNV

-719 INATDD
+719 INAGDD
-725 ASTGY
+725 AKTGF
-730 INGFSGAS
+730 INGYSGSS
-738 SKPPALND
+738 SKPPALTD
-746 PQNSD
+746 EQKATYP
-751 NTKGCLTYA
+751 GCLTYA
-760 ANGNSTFALEKLRFA
+760 ANGNSTFALERLTYA
-775 GRSDNNNCPRY
+775 GRSDNNNCPRII
-786 FTLVDGTEII
+786 TLQDGTEIKDEATA
-796 YGNDN
+796 N
-801 IAYSTDLTEILGTTQ
+801 ATDLTTILGTTD
-816 GAASDPGRGGV
+816 GVSSDPGRGGV

-837 TTYVNADMTFSL
+837 ETYVNADMTLTL
-849 PATDAPALTASTTP
+849 PATNAPELTASTTP

-947 KAQEELDYNNVTMT
+947 KAQEELDYNNATMT

-971 RYTNLWDAYK
+971 RYTNLWDAYQ

-1036 KYTFKEWNPAF
+1036 KYTFKEWSPAF

-1103 GEMIYFTYT
+1103 GEMKYFTYT

-1141 TPSTVDVSSAQAL
+1141 TPSTVDVSSAKAL

-1181 VTVGDET
+1181 VTVGDVT
-1188 VVGLTFGSQD
+1188 VVGLTFGSQE

-1321 VFDVKYTTNGS
+1321 VFDVQYTTNGS

-1340 YAFYTFTGYEGG
+1340 YAFYTFTDYEGG

-1362 ENMTITAIYAA
+1362 ENMTITANYTA
-1373 DTSNSYTINFF
+1373 DTATRFDVNYYESPDNF
-1384 PSYTSWDTGGEGTM
+1384 WDGSAA
-1398 VPGTYRYEELVTLSA
+1398 YSDSCAYEKLVTLSRSD
-1413 PNAYCFVTAF
+1413 AYCW
-1423 ADPDN
+1423 
-1428 DYAYEFKLIAY
+1428 AYVSESTDEYDEYVILAY
-1439 GSSYSFCACQNLGDE
+1439 GTEYSFNVCRNIDIISFSLEQFKTCVTDGVTYFFYDGAGNLIEAEMDSA
-1454 ENLTGIVA
+1454 TGEMI
-1462 LTKAEY
+1462 
-1468 DTILRG
+1468 I
-1474 EATTP
+1474 
-1479 STLLD
+1479 
-1484 GMGNEIKAID
+1484 
-1494 EGYGQW
+1494 
-1500 AYPEAAATVSV
+1500 PEVATVSV

-1517 VYNSSNKLSK
+1517 VYDSNNKLSK

>member
-1 MKTKVSKK
+1 MKTKVSKR

-29 AFSIDADIDAASD
+29 AFDVSADIDAAKD
-42 PAVIEVSNAMTA
+42 PAVIEVTDAMTA
-54 YEKKMDGKLYKN
+54 YEKKMDGKVYTN
-66 MTAAYNA
+66 MSAAYNA
-73 YVDAYKAI
+73 YVDAQKAVDSYI
-81 DQYVYGGVKNALEG
+81 YGGVSNALEG
-95 KAKALNDAVAAMGSE
+95 KAEALTTAIANMGEFTAYKGNGVARIGSSTVPSDAYTNLLYADGSTATDYSVGVE
-110 WTLPT
+110 AGKLSGALKYGCFGYIYYPETVLLYDGSTSSMPVISGYANTNKRYKTQPRVMYTTTGNLAFKDYWKGYSDGFVWSTATNYQIGYSDNTWTGSMT
-115 FDAKAMYYNQEA
+115 CDNNSTKRSYSNTMYYT
-127 VGGYSNIVYCS
+127 GT
-138 PTTNITNG
+138 PTTALTTIDSTDWLFGQDHNSATATMNLGTKIQIVNYKILVDAIANNTDRLNLHVSDYTQGGMAALCAAFDRATSLDPNSYFTSGNRATECANEIQAAANG
-146 NNFGWGTASRLGWK
+146 LA
-160 IVTPNVMVGVYDGT
+160 VTPT
-174 NAVKFPIVTEVIGG
+174 K
-188 DNNDHC
+188 
-194 VYYIDMSGTASE
+194 
-206 NNNCP
+206 
-211 VALDT
+211 
-216 NWQGYMQENNHSWQS
+216 
-231 WPGSNIDSA
+231 DSQ
-240 ETFPAYNNN
+240 
-249 KNTYTSYFRNV
+249 
-260 NRFYWNTLN
+260 N
-269 YNGTGDTSSY
+269 YQN
-279 YEKAAN
+279 
-285 NVYYISAS
+285 
-293 NKVALTWHDVNNSQ
+293 
-307 GANYSNYIINYA
+307 
-319 PVIPLYN
+319 
-326 AIVAKYAT
+326 
-334 AFEGNHSVADYKQG
+334 
-348 GLAEMMA
+348 
-355 AIDKLTDDSINPKTY
+355 
-370 SYNDSNAESS
+370 
-380 VQTCATAIKNYV
+380 
-392 DTYTEPSVGSR
+392 
-403 DDKTY
+403 
-408 ESLRAAMNKKMA
+408 LRRAMDAKMA
-420 AYNNGVNDGLTDES
+420 AYNNGVNNGLTDES

-442 ENAMDIMRNGYG
+442 ENAMAIMRNGYG
-454 NPTGAQDAADILNAL
+454 NPTGAQDAADILNG
-469 ILVTKEDH
+469 LVLQTDEQH
-477 VDTTEL
+477 VDTEAL
-483 MAVIDAFEAYEHI
+483 MALINAFESYEHI
-496 FTEGTYNAVAAAV
+496 FTDDSYNAATEVVFA
-509 LTAKETVWSAENKY
+509 AKEAIWGAENKY
-523 GDPNSSLL
+523 GDPASSLL
-531 LSEENTAIV
+531 LSDENTAKV
-540 AAQVEVVGNAVKAL
+540 AAQVEAVGNAVKAL
-554 RIDADSVVATQY
+554 RIDADAVVATQY
-566 GRYSIN
+566 GRHSLN
-572 DAIALI
+572 DVIALAA
-578 TALNPDDWS
+578 ALNPEDYS
-587 NSGDMQIAVNKANE
+587 NYGDIQTAINKANE
-601 YIAKAALTDLTD
+601 YIAKAAMTDLTD

-621 VAEIEKVVAAYNARK
+621 VAEIEKVMAAYNARK

-730 INGFSGAS
+730 LNGYSGAS

-786 FTLVDGTEII
+786 FTLVDGTEIV
-796 YGNDN
+796 YGQDE

-837 TTYVNADMTFSL
+837 TTYVNADMTLAL
-849 PATDAPALTASTTP
+849 PATNAPELTASTAP

-947 KAQEELDYNNVTMT
+947 KAQEELDYNNATMT

-971 RYTNLWDAYK
+971 RYTNLWDAYQ

-1020 VNAIST
+1020 VNTIST

-1103 GEMIYFTYT
+1103 GEMKYFTYT

-1141 TPSTVDVSSAQAL
+1141 TPSTVDVSSAKAL

-1198 DVDAALRDALNASNL
+1198 DVDAAIRAALNASNL

-1362 ENMTITAIYAA
+1362 ENMTITANYTADAA
-1373 DTSNSYTINFF
+1373 TRFDVNYYESPDNF
-1384 PSYTSWDTGGEGTM
+1384 WEGSAA
-1398 VPGTYRYEELVTLSA
+1398 YSDSCAYEKLVTLSRSD
-1413 PNAYCFVTAF
+1413 AYCWAYVSES
-1423 ADPDN
+1423 N
-1428 DYAYEFKLIAY
+1428 DEYDEYVILAY
-1439 GSSYSFCACQNLGDE
+1439 GTEYSFNVCRNIDIISFSLEQFKTCVTDGATYFFYDGAGNLIETEMDSA
-1454 ENLTGIVA
+1454 TGEMI
-1462 LTKAEY
+1462 
-1468 DTILRG
+1468 I
-1474 EATTP
+1474 
-1479 STLLD
+1479 
-1484 GMGNEIKAID
+1484 
-1494 EGYGQW
+1494 
-1500 AYPEAAATVSV
+1500 PEVATVSV

>member
-1 MKTKVSKK
+1 MKTKVSKRI
-9 MLSVLLA
+9 LSVLLT

-29 AFSIDADIDAASD
+29 AFDVSADIDAAKD
-42 PAVIEVSNAMTA
+42 PAVIEVTDAMTA
-54 YEKKMDGKLYKN
+54 YEKKMDGKVYTN
-66 MTAAYNA
+66 MSAAYNA
-73 YVDAYKAI
+73 YVDAQKAVDSYI
-81 DQYVYGGVKNALEG
+81 YGGVSNALEG
-95 KAKALNDAVAAMGSE
+95 KAEALTTAIANMGEFTAYKGNGVARIGSSTVPSDAYTNLLYADGSAATDYSVGVEAGKLSGALKYGCFGYIYYPETVLLYDGSTSSMPVISGYANTNKRYKTQPRVMYTTTGNLAFKDYWKGYSDGFVWSTATNYQIGYSDNT
-110 WTLPT
+110 WTGSMT
-115 FDAKAMYYNQEA
+115 CDNNSTKRSYSNTMYYT
-127 VGGYSNIVYCS
+127 GT
-138 PTTNITNG
+138 PTTALTTIDSTDWLFGQDHNSATATMNLGTKIQIVNYKILVDAIANNTDRLNLHVSDYTQGGMAALCAAFDRATSLDPNSYFTSGNRATECANEIQAAANG
-146 NNFGWGTASRLGWK
+146 LA
-160 IVTPNVMVGVYDGT
+160 VTPT
-174 NAVKFPIVTEVIGG
+174 K
-188 DNNDHC
+188 
-194 VYYIDMSGTASE
+194 
-206 NNNCP
+206 
-211 VALDT
+211 
-216 NWQGYMQENNHSWQS
+216 
-231 WPGSNIDSA
+231 DSQ
-240 ETFPAYNNN
+240 
-249 KNTYTSYFRNV
+249 
-260 NRFYWNTLN
+260 N
-269 YNGTGDTSSY
+269 YQN
-279 YEKAAN
+279 
-285 NVYYISAS
+285 
-293 NKVALTWHDVNNSQ
+293 
-307 GANYSNYIINYA
+307 
-319 PVIPLYN
+319 
-326 AIVAKYAT
+326 
-334 AFEGNHSVADYKQG
+334 
-348 GLAEMMA
+348 
-355 AIDKLTDDSINPKTY
+355 
-370 SYNDSNAESS
+370 
-380 VQTCATAIKNYV
+380 
-392 DTYTEPSVGSR
+392 
-403 DDKTY
+403 
-408 ESLRAAMNKKMA
+408 LRRAMDAKMA
-420 AYNNGVNDGLTDES
+420 AYNNGVNNGLTDAS

-442 ENAMDIMRNGYG
+442 ENAMAIMRNGYG
-454 NPTGAQDAADILNAL
+454 NPTGAQDAADILNG
-469 ILVTKEDH
+469 LVLQTDEQH
-477 VDTTEL
+477 VDTEAL
-483 MAVIDAFEAYEHI
+483 MVLINAFESYEHI
-496 FTEGTYNAVAAAV
+496 FTDDSYNAATEVVFA
-509 LTAKETVWSAENKY
+509 AKEAIWGAENKY
-523 GDPNSSLL
+523 GDPASSLL
-531 LSEENTAIV
+531 LSDENTAKV
-540 AAQVEVVGNAVKAL
+540 AAQVEAVGNAVKAL
-554 RIDADSVVATQY
+554 RIDSDSVVATQY
-566 GRYSIN
+566 GRHSLN
-572 DAIALI
+572 DVIALAA
-578 TALNPDDWS
+578 ALNPEDYS
-587 NSGDMQIAVNKANE
+587 NYGDIQTAINKANE
-601 YIAKAALTDLTD
+601 YIAKAAMTDLTD

-621 VAEIEKVVAAYNARK
+621 VAEIEKVMAAYNARK

-719 INATDD
+719 INASDD

-730 INGFSGAS
+730 INGYSGAS
-738 SKPPALND
+738 SKPPALTDAQKAAN
-746 PQNSD
+746 P
-751 NTKGCLTYA
+751 GCLTYA

-786 FTLVDGTEII
+786 FTLQDGTEIV
-796 YGNDN
+796 YGQDE
-801 IAYSTDLTEILGTTQ
+801 IAYSTDLTEMLGTTD
-816 GAASDPGRGGV
+816 GVSSDPGRGGV

-837 TTYVNADMTFSL
+837 TTYVNADMTLAL
-849 PATDAPALTASTTP
+849 PATNAPELTASTTP

-947 KAQEELDYNNVTMT
+947 KAQEELDYNNATMT

-971 RYTNLWDAYK
+971 RYTNLWDAYQ

-1083 GKLTDETYTT
+1083 GKLTDETYTI

-1103 GEMIYFTYT
+1103 GEMKYFTYT

-1141 TPSTVDVSSAQAL
+1141 TPSTVDVSSAKAL

-1198 DVDAALRDALNASNL
+1198 DVDAAIRAALNASNL

-1321 VFDVKYTTNGS
+1321 VFDVKYTTNSS

-1362 ENMTITAIYAA
+1362 ENMTITANYTADAA
-1373 DTSNSYTINFF
+1373 TRFDVNYYESPDNF
-1384 PSYTSWDTGGEGTM
+1384 WEGSAA
-1398 VPGTYRYEELVTLSA
+1398 YSDSCAYEKLVTLSRSD
-1413 PNAYCFVTAF
+1413 AYCWAYVSES
-1423 ADPDN
+1423 N
-1428 DYAYEFKLIAY
+1428 DEYDEYVILAY
-1439 GSSYSFCACQNLGDE
+1439 GTEYSFNVCRNIDIISFSLEQFKTCVTDGATYFFYDGAGNLIEAEMDSA
-1454 ENLTGIVA
+1454 TGEMI
-1462 LTKAEY
+1462 
-1468 DTILRG
+1468 I
-1474 EATTP
+1474 
-1479 STLLD
+1479 
-1484 GMGNEIKAID
+1484 
-1494 EGYGQW
+1494 
-1500 AYPEAAATVSV
+1500 PEVATVSV

>member
-1 MKTKVSKK
+1 MKTKVSKRI
-9 MLSVLLA
+9 LSVLLA
-16 VLMIITSV
+16 ALMIITSV
-24 PVSVF
+24 PITVF
-29 AFSIDADIDAASD
+29 AFDVSADIDAAKD
-42 PAVIEVSNAMTA
+42 PAVIEVTDAMTA
-54 YEKKMDGKLYKN
+54 YEKKMDGKVYTN
-66 MTAAYNA
+66 MSAAYNA
-73 YVDAYKAI
+73 YVDAQKAVDSYI
-81 DQYVYGGVKNALEG
+81 YGGVSNALEG
-95 KAKALNDAVAAMGSE
+95 KADALTKAIANMGEFTAYKGNGVARIGSSTVPSDAYTNLLYADGSAATDYSVGVEAGKLSGALKYGCFGYIYYPETVLLYDGSTSSMPVISGYANTNKRYKTQPRVMYTTTGNLAFKDYWKGYSDGFVWSTATNYQIGYSDNT
-110 WTLPT
+110 WTGSMT
-115 FDAKAMYYNQEA
+115 CDNNSTKRSYSNTMYYT
-127 VGGYSNIVYCS
+127 GT
-138 PTTNITNG
+138 PTTALTTIDSTDWLFGQDHNSATATMNLGTKIQIVNYKILVDAIANNTDRLNLHVSDYTQGGMAALCAAFDRATSLDPNSYFTSGNRATECANEIQAAANG
-146 NNFGWGTASRLGWK
+146 LA
-160 IVTPNVMVGVYDGT
+160 VTPT
-174 NAVKFPIVTEVIGG
+174 K
-188 DNNDHC
+188 
-194 VYYIDMSGTASE
+194 
-206 NNNCP
+206 
-211 VALDT
+211 
-216 NWQGYMQENNHSWQS
+216 
-231 WPGSNIDSA
+231 DSQ
-240 ETFPAYNNN
+240 
-249 KNTYTSYFRNV
+249 
-260 NRFYWNTLN
+260 N
-269 YNGTGDTSSY
+269 YQN
-279 YEKAAN
+279 
-285 NVYYISAS
+285 
-293 NKVALTWHDVNNSQ
+293 
-307 GANYSNYIINYA
+307 
-319 PVIPLYN
+319 
-326 AIVAKYAT
+326 
-334 AFEGNHSVADYKQG
+334 
-348 GLAEMMA
+348 
-355 AIDKLTDDSINPKTY
+355 
-370 SYNDSNAESS
+370 
-380 VQTCATAIKNYV
+380 
-392 DTYTEPSVGSR
+392 
-403 DDKTY
+403 
-408 ESLRAAMNKKMA
+408 LRRAMDAKMA
-420 AYNNGVNDGLTDES
+420 AYNNGVNNGLTDAS

-442 ENAMDIMRNGYG
+442 ENAMAIMRNGYG
-454 NPTGAQDAADILNAL
+454 NPTGAQDAADILNG
-469 ILVTKEDH
+469 LVLQTDEQH
-477 VDTTEL
+477 VDTEAL
-483 MAVIDAFEAYEHI
+483 MALINAFESYEHI
-496 FTEGTYNAVAAAV
+496 FTDDSYNAATEVVFA
-509 LTAKETVWSAENKY
+509 AKEAIWGAENKY
-523 GDPNSSLL
+523 GDPASSLL
-531 LSEENTAIV
+531 LSDENTAKV
-540 AAQVEVVGNAVKAL
+540 AAQVEAVGNAVKAL
-554 RIDADSVVATQY
+554 RIDADAVVATQY
-566 GRYSIN
+566 GRHSLN
-572 DAIALI
+572 DVIALAA
-578 TALNPDDWS
+578 ALNPEDYS
-587 NSGDMQIAVNKANE
+587 NYGDIQTAINKANE
-601 YIAKAALTDLTD
+601 YIAKAAMTDLTD

-621 VAEIEKVVAAYNARK
+621 VAEIEKVMAAYNARK

-719 INATDD
+719 INASDD

-730 INGFSGAS
+730 INGYLGAS
-738 SKPPALND
+738 SKPPALTDAQKAAN
-746 PQNSD
+746 P
-751 NTKGCLTYA
+751 GCLTYA

-786 FTLVDGTEII
+786 FTLQDGTEIV
-796 YGNDN
+796 YGQDE
-801 IAYSTDLTEILGTTQ
+801 IAYSTDLTEMLGTTD
-816 GAASDPGRGGV
+816 GVSSDPGRGGV

-837 TTYVNADMTFSL
+837 TTYVNADMTLAL
-849 PATDAPALTASTTP
+849 PATNAPELTASTAP

-947 KAQEELDYNNVTMT
+947 KAQEELDYNNATMT

-971 RYTNLWDAYK
+971 RYTNLWDAYQ

-1036 KYTFKEWNPAF
+1036 KYTFKEWSPAF

-1062 YDSESNLA
+1062 YGSESNLA

-1103 GEMIYFTYT
+1103 GEMKYFTYT

-1141 TPSTVDVSSAQAL
+1141 TPSTVDVSSAKAL

-1352 YQAGDTVAVT
+1352 YQAGDTVTVT
-1362 ENMTITAIYAA
+1362 ENMTITANYTADAA
-1373 DTSNSYTINFF
+1373 TRFDVNYYESPDNF
-1384 PSYTSWDTGGEGTM
+1384 WEGSAA
-1398 VPGTYRYEELVTLSA
+1398 YSDSCAYEKLVTLSRSD
-1413 PNAYCFVTAF
+1413 AYCWAYVYES
-1423 ADPDN
+1423 N
-1428 DYAYEFKLIAY
+1428 DEYDEYVILAY
-1439 GSSYSFCACQNLGDE
+1439 GTEYSFNVCRNIDIISFSLEQFKTCVTDGATYFFYDGAGNLIEAEMDSA
-1454 ENLTGIVA
+1454 TGEMI
-1462 LTKAEY
+1462 
-1468 DTILRG
+1468 I
-1474 EATTP
+1474 
-1479 STLLD
+1479 
-1484 GMGNEIKAID
+1484 
-1494 EGYGQW
+1494 
-1500 AYPEAAATVSV
+1500 PEVATVSV

-1527 FSMIGTFTLPEGYE
+1527 FSMIGTFALPEGYE

>member
-1 MKTKVSKK
+1 MKTKVSKRI
-9 MLSVLLA
+9 LSVLLA
-16 VLMIITSV
+16 ALMVITSV
-24 PVSVF
+24 PLTVF
-29 AFSIDADIDAASD
+29 AFNVSADIDASKD
-42 PAVIEVSNAMTA
+42 PAVIEVTDAMTA
-54 YEKKMDGKLYKN
+54 YEKKMDGKVYTN
-66 MTAAYNA
+66 MSAAYTA
-73 YVDAYKAI
+73 YVDAQKAI
-81 DQYVYGGVKNALEG
+81 DQYIYGGVTNALEG
-95 KAKALNDAVAAMGSE
+95 KAEALTTAIANMGEFTAYKGNGVARIGSSTVPSDAYTNLLYADGSAATDYSVGVEAGQLSGALKYGCFGYIYYPETVLLYDGSTSSMPVISGYANTNKRYKTQPRVMYTTTGNLAFKDYWKGYSDGFVWSTATNYQIGYSDNT
-110 WTLPT
+110 WTGSMT
-115 FDAKAMYYNQEA
+115 CDNNSTKRSYSNTMYYT
-127 VGGYSNIVYCS
+127 GT
-138 PTTNITNG
+138 PTTALTTIDSTDWLFGQDHNSATATMNLGTKIQIVNYKILVDAIANNTDRLNLHVSDYTQGGMAALCAAFDRATSLDPNSYFTSGNRATECANEIQAAANG
-146 NNFGWGTASRLGWK
+146 LA
-160 IVTPNVMVGVYDGT
+160 VTPT
-174 NAVKFPIVTEVIGG
+174 K
-188 DNNDHC
+188 
-194 VYYIDMSGTASE
+194 
-206 NNNCP
+206 
-211 VALDT
+211 
-216 NWQGYMQENNHSWQS
+216 
-231 WPGSNIDSA
+231 DSQ
-240 ETFPAYNNN
+240 
-249 KNTYTSYFRNV
+249 
-260 NRFYWNTLN
+260 N
-269 YNGTGDTSSY
+269 YQN
-279 YEKAAN
+279 
-285 NVYYISAS
+285 
-293 NKVALTWHDVNNSQ
+293 
-307 GANYSNYIINYA
+307 
-319 PVIPLYN
+319 
-326 AIVAKYAT
+326 
-334 AFEGNHSVADYKQG
+334 
-348 GLAEMMA
+348 
-355 AIDKLTDDSINPKTY
+355 
-370 SYNDSNAESS
+370 
-380 VQTCATAIKNYV
+380 
-392 DTYTEPSVGSR
+392 
-403 DDKTY
+403 
-408 ESLRAAMNKKMA
+408 LRRAMDAKMA
-420 AYNNGVNDGLTDES
+420 AYNNGVNNGLTDAS

-442 ENAMDIMRNGYG
+442 ENAMAIMRNGYG
-454 NPTGAQDAADILNAL
+454 NPTGAQDAADILNG
-469 ILVTKEDH
+469 LVLQTDEQH
-477 VDTTEL
+477 VDTEAL
-483 MAVIDAFEAYEHI
+483 MALINAFESYEHI
-496 FTEGTYNAVAAAV
+496 FTDDSYNAATEVVFA
-509 LTAKETVWSAENKY
+509 AKEAIWGAENKY
-523 GDPNSSLL
+523 GDPASSLL
-531 LSEENTAIV
+531 LSDENTAKV
-540 AAQVEVVGNAVKAL
+540 AAQVEAVGNAVKAL
-554 RIDADSVVATQY
+554 RIDSDSVVATQY
-566 GRYSIN
+566 GRHSLN
-572 DAIALI
+572 DVIALAA
-578 TALNPDDWS
+578 ALNPEDYS
-587 NSGDMQIAVNKANE
+587 NYGDIQTAINKANE
-601 YIAKAALTDLTD
+601 YIAKAAMTDLTD

-621 VAEIEKVVAAYNARK
+621 VAEIEKVMAAYNARK

-730 INGFSGAS
+730 LNGYSGAS

-786 FTLVDGTEII
+786 FTLVDGTEIV
-796 YGNDN
+796 YGQDE

-816 GAASDPGRGGV
+816 GASSDPGRGGI

-837 TTYVNADMTFSL
+837 TTYVNADMTLTL
-849 PATDAPALTASTTP
+849 PATNAPELTASTAP
-863 ITVTNYVMRTNF
+863 ITMTNYVMRTNF

-947 KAQEELDYNNVTMT
+947 KAQEELDYNNATMT

-971 RYTNLWDAYK
+971 RYTNLWDAYQ

-1083 GKLTDETYTT
+1083 GKLTDETYTI

-1103 GEMIYFTYT
+1103 GEMKYFTYT

-1141 TPSTVDVSSAQAL
+1141 TPSTVDVSSAKAL

-1198 DVDAALRDALNASNL
+1198 DVDAAIRAALNASNL

-1265 YSYAAPSRN
+1265 YRYAAPSRN

-1340 YAFYTFTGYEGG
+1340 YAFYTFTDYEGG

-1362 ENMTITAIYAA
+1362 ENMTITANYTADAA
-1373 DTSNSYTINFF
+1373 TRFDVNYYESPDNF
-1384 PSYTSWDTGGEGTM
+1384 WEGSAA
-1398 VPGTYRYEELVTLSA
+1398 YSDSCAYEKLVTLSRSD
-1413 PNAYCFVTAF
+1413 AYCWAYVYES
-1423 ADPDN
+1423 N
-1428 DYAYEFKLIAY
+1428 DEYDEYVILAY
-1439 GSSYSFCACQNLGDE
+1439 GTEYSFNVCRNIDIISFSLEQFKTCVTDGATYFFYDGAGNLIEAEMDSA
-1454 ENLTGIVA
+1454 TGEMI
-1462 LTKAEY
+1462 
-1468 DTILRG
+1468 I
-1474 EATTP
+1474 
-1479 STLLD
+1479 
-1484 GMGNEIKAID
+1484 
-1494 EGYGQW
+1494 
-1500 AYPEAAATVSV
+1500 PEVATVSV

-1527 FSMIGTFTLPEGYE
+1527 FSMIGTFALPEGYE

>member
-1 MKTKVSKK
+1 MKTKVSKRI
-9 MLSVLLA
+9 LSVLLA
-16 VLMIITSV
+16 ALMIITSV
-24 PVSVF
+24 PITVF
-29 AFSIDADIDAASD
+29 AFDVSADIDAAKD
-42 PAVIEVSNAMTA
+42 PAVIEVTDAMTA
-54 YEKKMDGKLYKN
+54 YEKKMDGKVYTN
-66 MTAAYNA
+66 MSAAYNA
-73 YVDAYKAI
+73 YVDAQKAVDSYI
-81 DQYVYGGVKNALEG
+81 YGGVSNALEG
-95 KAKALNDAVAAMGSE
+95 KAETLTKAIANMGEFTAYKGNGVARIGSSTVPSDAYTNLLYADGSAATDYSVGVEAGKLSGALKYGCFGYIYYPETVLLYDGSTSSMPVISGYANTNKRYKTQPRVMYTTTGNLAFKDYWKGYSDGFVWSTATNYQIGYSDNT
-110 WTLPT
+110 WTGSMT
-115 FDAKAMYYNQEA
+115 CDNNSTKRSYSNTMYYT
-127 VGGYSNIVYCS
+127 GT
-138 PTTNITNG
+138 PTTALTTIDSTDWLFGQDHNSATATMNLGTKIQIVNYKILVDAIANNTDRLNLHVSDYTQGGMAALCAAFDRATSLDPNSYFTSGNRATECANEIQAAANG
-146 NNFGWGTASRLGWK
+146 LA
-160 IVTPNVMVGVYDGT
+160 VTPT
-174 NAVKFPIVTEVIGG
+174 K
-188 DNNDHC
+188 
-194 VYYIDMSGTASE
+194 
-206 NNNCP
+206 
-211 VALDT
+211 
-216 NWQGYMQENNHSWQS
+216 
-231 WPGSNIDSA
+231 DSQ
-240 ETFPAYNNN
+240 
-249 KNTYTSYFRNV
+249 
-260 NRFYWNTLN
+260 N
-269 YNGTGDTSSY
+269 YQN
-279 YEKAAN
+279 
-285 NVYYISAS
+285 
-293 NKVALTWHDVNNSQ
+293 
-307 GANYSNYIINYA
+307 
-319 PVIPLYN
+319 
-326 AIVAKYAT
+326 
-334 AFEGNHSVADYKQG
+334 
-348 GLAEMMA
+348 
-355 AIDKLTDDSINPKTY
+355 
-370 SYNDSNAESS
+370 
-380 VQTCATAIKNYV
+380 
-392 DTYTEPSVGSR
+392 
-403 DDKTY
+403 
-408 ESLRAAMNKKMA
+408 LRRAMDAKMA
-420 AYNNGVNDGLTDES
+420 AYNNGVNNGLTDES

-442 ENAMDIMRNGYG
+442 ENAMAIMRNGYG
-454 NPTGAQDAADILNAL
+454 NPTGAQDAADILNG
-469 ILVTKEDH
+469 LVLQTDEQH
-477 VDTTEL
+477 VDTEAL
-483 MAVIDAFEAYEHI
+483 MALINAFESYEHI
-496 FTEGTYNAVAAAV
+496 FTDDSYNAATEVVFA
-509 LTAKETVWSAENKY
+509 AKEAIWGAENKY
-523 GDPNSSLL
+523 GDPASSLL
-531 LSEENTAIV
+531 LSDENTAKV
-540 AAQVEVVGNAVKAL
+540 AAQVEAVGNAVKAL
-554 RIDADSVVATQY
+554 RIDSDSVVATQY
-566 GRYSIN
+566 GRHSLN
-572 DAIALI
+572 DVIALAA
-578 TALNPDDWS
+578 ALNPEDYS
-587 NSGDMQIAVNKANE
+587 NYGDIQTAINKANE
-601 YIAKAALTDLTD
+601 YIAKAAMTDLTD

-621 VAEIEKVVAAYNARK
+621 VAEIEKVMAAYNARK

-719 INATDD
+719 INASDD

-730 INGFSGAS
+730 INGYSGAS
-738 SKPPALND
+738 SKPPALTDAQKAAN
-746 PQNSD
+746 P
-751 NTKGCLTYA
+751 GCLTYA

-786 FTLVDGTEII
+786 FTLQDGTEIV
-796 YGNDN
+796 YGQDE
-801 IAYSTDLTEILGTTQ
+801 IAYSTDLTEMLGTTD
-816 GAASDPGRGGV
+816 GVSSDPGRGGV

-837 TTYVNADMTFSL
+837 TTYVNADMTLAL
-849 PATDAPALTASTTP
+849 PATNAPELTASTAP

-947 KAQEELDYNNVTMT
+947 KAQEELDYNNATMT

-971 RYTNLWDAYK
+971 RYTNLWDAYQ

-1103 GEMIYFTYT
+1103 GEMKYFTYT

-1141 TPSTVDVSSAQAL
+1141 TPSTVDVSSAKAL

-1362 ENMTITAIYAA
+1362 ENMTITANYTADAA
-1373 DTSNSYTINFF
+1373 TRFDVNYYESPDNF
-1384 PSYTSWDTGGEGTM
+1384 WEGSAA
-1398 VPGTYRYEELVTLSA
+1398 YSDSCAYEKLVTLSRSD
-1413 PNAYCFVTAF
+1413 AYCWAYVYES
-1423 ADPDN
+1423 N
-1428 DYAYEFKLIAY
+1428 DEYDEYVILAY
-1439 GSSYSFCACQNLGDE
+1439 GTEYSFNVCRNIDIISFSLEQFKTCVTDGATYFFYDGAGNLIEAEMDSA
-1454 ENLTGIVA
+1454 TGEMI
-1462 LTKAEY
+1462 
-1468 DTILRG
+1468 I
-1474 EATTP
+1474 
-1479 STLLD
+1479 
-1484 GMGNEIKAID
+1484 
-1494 EGYGQW
+1494 
-1500 AYPEAAATVSV
+1500 PEVATVSV

-1527 FSMIGTFTLPEGYE
+1527 FSMIGTFALPEGYE

>member
-1 MKTKVSKK
+1 MKTKVSKRI
-9 MLSVLLA
+9 LSVLLA
-16 VLMIITSV
+16 ALMIITSV
-24 PVSVF
+24 PITVF
-29 AFSIDADIDAASD
+29 AFDVSADIDAAKD
-42 PAVIEVSNAMTA
+42 PAVIEVTDAMTA
-54 YEKKMDGKLYKN
+54 YEKKMDGKVYTN
-66 MTAAYNA
+66 MSAAYNA
-73 YVDAYKAI
+73 YVDAQKAVDSYI
-81 DQYVYGGVKNALEG
+81 YGGVSNALEG
-95 KAKALNDAVAAMGSE
+95 KADALTKAIANMGEFTAYKGNGVARIGSSTVPSDAYTNLLYADGSAATDYSVGVEAGKLSGTLKYGCFGYIYYPETVLLYDGSTSSMPVISGYANTNKRYKTQPRVMYTTTGNLAFKDY
-110 WTLPT
+110 WKGYSDGFVWSTAT
-115 FDAKAMYYNQEA
+115 NYQIGYSDNTWRGSMTCDNNSTKRSYSNTMYYT
-127 VGGYSNIVYCS
+127 GT
-138 PTTNITNG
+138 PTTALTTIDSTDWLFGQDHNSATATMNLGTKIQIVNYKILVDAIANNTDRLNLYVSDYTQGGMAALCAAFDRATSLDPNSYFTSGNRATECANEIQAAANG
-146 NNFGWGTASRLGWK
+146 LA
-160 IVTPNVMVGVYDGT
+160 VTPT
-174 NAVKFPIVTEVIGG
+174 K
-188 DNNDHC
+188 
-194 VYYIDMSGTASE
+194 
-206 NNNCP
+206 
-211 VALDT
+211 
-216 NWQGYMQENNHSWQS
+216 
-231 WPGSNIDSA
+231 DSQ
-240 ETFPAYNNN
+240 
-249 KNTYTSYFRNV
+249 
-260 NRFYWNTLN
+260 N
-269 YNGTGDTSSY
+269 YQN
-279 YEKAAN
+279 
-285 NVYYISAS
+285 
-293 NKVALTWHDVNNSQ
+293 
-307 GANYSNYIINYA
+307 
-319 PVIPLYN
+319 
-326 AIVAKYAT
+326 
-334 AFEGNHSVADYKQG
+334 
-348 GLAEMMA
+348 
-355 AIDKLTDDSINPKTY
+355 
-370 SYNDSNAESS
+370 
-380 VQTCATAIKNYV
+380 
-392 DTYTEPSVGSR
+392 
-403 DDKTY
+403 
-408 ESLRAAMNKKMA
+408 LRRAMDAKMA
-420 AYNNGVNDGLTDES
+420 AYNNGVNNGLTDES

-442 ENAMDIMRNGYG
+442 ENAMAIMRNGYG
-454 NPTGAQDAADILNAL
+454 NPTGAQDAADILNG
-469 ILVTKEDH
+469 LVLQPDEQH
-477 VDTTEL
+477 VDTEAL
-483 MAVIDAFEAYEHI
+483 MALINAFESYEYI
-496 FTEGTYNAVAAAV
+496 FTDDSYNAATEVVFA
-509 LTAKETVWSAENKY
+509 AKEAIWGAENKY
-523 GDPNSSLL
+523 GDPASSLL
-531 LSEENTAIV
+531 LSDENTAKV
-540 AAQVEVVGNAVKAL
+540 AAQVEAVGNAVKAL
-554 RIDADSVVATQY
+554 RIDADAVVATQY
-566 GRYSIN
+566 GRHSLN
-572 DAIALI
+572 DVIALAA
-578 TALNPDDWS
+578 ALNPEDYS
-587 NSGDMQIAVNKANE
+587 NYGDIQTAINKANE
-601 YIAKAALTDLTD
+601 YIAKAAMTDLTD

-621 VAEIEKVVAAYNARK
+621 VAEIEKVMAAYNARK

-719 INATDD
+719 INASDD

-730 INGFSGAS
+730 INGYSGAS
-738 SKPPALND
+738 SKPPALTDAQKAAN
-746 PQNSD
+746 P
-751 NTKGCLTYA
+751 GCLTYA

-786 FTLVDGTEII
+786 FTLQDGTEIV
-796 YGNDN
+796 YGQDE
-801 IAYSTDLTEILGTTQ
+801 IAYSTDLTEMLGTTD
-816 GAASDPGRGGV
+816 GVSSDPGRGGV

-837 TTYVNADMTFSL
+837 TTYVNADMTLAL
-849 PATDAPALTASTTP
+849 PATNAPELTASTAP

-875 SAVVLRNVQNMTAV
+875 SAVVLRNVQNMSAV

-947 KAQEELDYNNVTMT
+947 KAQEELDYNNATMT

-971 RYTNLWDAYK
+971 RYTNLWDAYQ

-1036 KYTFKEWNPAF
+1036 KYTFKEWSPAF

-1103 GEMIYFTYT
+1103 GEMKYFTYT

-1141 TPSTVDVSSAQAL
+1141 TPSTVDVSSAKAL

-1181 VTVGDET
+1181 VTVGEET

-1213 NKRIYTVYLNDV
+1213 NKRVYTVYLNDV

-1373 DTSNSYTINFF
+1373 DAATRFDVNYYESPDNF
-1384 PSYTSWDTGGEGTM
+1384 WDGSAA
-1398 VPGTYRYEELVTLSA
+1398 YSDSCAYEKLVTLSRSD
-1413 PNAYCFVTAF
+1413 AYCWAYVSES
-1423 ADPDN
+1423 N
-1428 DYAYEFKLIAY
+1428 DEYDEYVILAY
-1439 GSSYSFCACQNLGDE
+1439 GTEYSFNVCRNIDIISFSLEQFKTCVTDGATYFFYDGAGNLIEAEMDSA
-1454 ENLTGIVA
+1454 TGEMI
-1462 LTKAEY
+1462 
-1468 DTILRG
+1468 I
-1474 EATTP
+1474 
-1479 STLLD
+1479 
-1484 GMGNEIKAID
+1484 
-1494 EGYGQW
+1494 
-1500 AYPEAAATVSV
+1500 PEVATVSV

-1527 FSMIGTFTLPEGYE
+1527 FSMIGTFALPEGYE

>member
-1 MKTKVSKK
+1 MKTKVSKRI
-9 MLSVLLA
+9 LSVLLA

-29 AFSIDADIDAASD
+29 AFDVSADIDAAKD
-42 PAVIEVSNAMTA
+42 PAVIEVTDAMTA
-54 YEKKMDGKLYKN
+54 YEKKMDGKLYTN
-66 MTAAYNA
+66 MSAAYNA
-73 YVDAYKAI
+73 YVDAQKAVDSYI
-81 DQYVYGGVKNALEG
+81 YGGVSNALEG
-95 KAKALNDAVAAMGSE
+95 KADALTTAIANMGEFTAYKGNGVARIGSSTVPSDAYTNLLYADGSAATDYSVGVEAGKLSGALKYGCFGYIYYPETVLLYDGSTSSMPVISGYANTNKRYKTQPRVMYTTTGNLAFKDYWKGYSDGFVWSTATNYQIGYSDNT
-110 WTLPT
+110 WTGSMT
-115 FDAKAMYYNQEA
+115 CDNNSTKRSYSNTMYYT
-127 VGGYSNIVYCS
+127 GT
-138 PTTNITNG
+138 PTTALTTIDSTDWLFGQDHNSATATMNLGTKIQIVNYKILVDAIANNTDRLNLHVSDYTQGGMAALCAAFDRATSLDPNSYFTSGNRATECANEIQAAANG
-146 NNFGWGTASRLGWK
+146 LA
-160 IVTPNVMVGVYDGT
+160 VTPT
-174 NAVKFPIVTEVIGG
+174 K
-188 DNNDHC
+188 
-194 VYYIDMSGTASE
+194 
-206 NNNCP
+206 
-211 VALDT
+211 
-216 NWQGYMQENNHSWQS
+216 
-231 WPGSNIDSA
+231 DSQ
-240 ETFPAYNNN
+240 
-249 KNTYTSYFRNV
+249 
-260 NRFYWNTLN
+260 N
-269 YNGTGDTSSY
+269 YQN
-279 YEKAAN
+279 
-285 NVYYISAS
+285 
-293 NKVALTWHDVNNSQ
+293 
-307 GANYSNYIINYA
+307 
-319 PVIPLYN
+319 
-326 AIVAKYAT
+326 
-334 AFEGNHSVADYKQG
+334 
-348 GLAEMMA
+348 
-355 AIDKLTDDSINPKTY
+355 
-370 SYNDSNAESS
+370 
-380 VQTCATAIKNYV
+380 
-392 DTYTEPSVGSR
+392 
-403 DDKTY
+403 
-408 ESLRAAMNKKMA
+408 LRRAMDAKMA
-420 AYNNGVNDGLTDES
+420 AYNNGVNNGLTDAL

-442 ENAMDIMRNGYG
+442 ENAMAIMRNGYG
-454 NPTGAQDAADILNAL
+454 NPTGAQDAADILNG
-469 ILVTKEDH
+469 LVLQTNEQH
-477 VDTTEL
+477 VDTEAL
-483 MAVIDAFEAYEHI
+483 MALINAFESYDHI
-496 FTEGTYNAVAAAV
+496 FTDDSYNAATEVVYA
-509 LTAKETVWSAENKY
+509 AKEAIWGAENKY
-523 GDPNSSLL
+523 GDPASSLL
-531 LSEENTAIV
+531 LSDENTAKV
-540 AAQVEVVGNAVKAL
+540 AAQVEAVGNAVKAL
-554 RIDADSVVATQY
+554 RIDSDSVVATQY
-566 GRYSIN
+566 GRHSLN
-572 DAIALI
+572 DVIALAA
-578 TALNPDDWS
+578 ALNPEDYS
-587 NSGDMQIAVNKANE
+587 NYGDIQTAINKANE
-601 YIAKAALTDLTD
+601 YIAKAGMTDLTD
-613 YTVQYNEY
+613 YTAQYNEY

-719 INATDD
+719 INAGDD
-725 ASTGY
+725 AKTGF
-730 INGFSGAS
+730 INGYSGSS
-738 SKPPALND
+738 SKPPALTD
-746 PQNSD
+746 EQKAAYP
-751 NTKGCLTYA
+751 GCLTYA
-760 ANGNSTFALEKLRFA
+760 ANGNSTFALERLTYA
-775 GRSDNNNCPRY
+775 GRSDNNDCPRII
-786 FTLVDGTEII
+786 TLQDGTEIKDEATA
-796 YGNDN
+796 N
-801 IAYSTDLTEILGTTQ
+801 ATDLTTILGTTD
-816 GAASDPGRGGV
+816 GVSSDPGRGGV

-837 TTYVNADMTFSL
+837 ETYVNADMTLTL
-849 PATDAPALTASTTP
+849 PATNAPELTASTTP

-875 SAVVLRNVQNMTAV
+875 SAVVFRNVQNMTAV

-947 KAQEELDYNNVTMT
+947 KAQEELDYNNATMT

-971 RYTNLWDAYK
+971 RYTNLWDAYQ

-1036 KYTFKEWNPAF
+1036 KYTFKEWSPAF

-1103 GEMIYFTYT
+1103 GEMKYFTYT

-1141 TPSTVDVSSAQAL
+1141 TPSTVDVSSAKAL

-1181 VTVGDET
+1181 VTVGDVT
-1188 VVGLTFGSQD
+1188 VVGLTFGSQE

-1321 VFDVKYTTNGS
+1321 VFDVQYTTNGS

-1340 YAFYTFTGYEGG
+1340 YAFYTFTDYEGG

-1362 ENMTITAIYAA
+1362 ENMTITANYTA
-1373 DTSNSYTINFF
+1373 DTATRFDVNYYESPDNF
-1384 PSYTSWDTGGEGTM
+1384 WDGSAA
-1398 VPGTYRYEELVTLSA
+1398 YSDSCAYEKLVTLSRSD
-1413 PNAYCFVTAF
+1413 AYCW
-1423 ADPDN
+1423 
-1428 DYAYEFKLIAY
+1428 AYVSESTDEYDEYVILAY
-1439 GSSYSFCACQNLGDE
+1439 GTEYSFNVCRNIDIISFSLEQFKTCVTDGATYFFYDGAGNLIEAEMDSA
-1454 ENLTGIVA
+1454 TGEMI
-1462 LTKAEY
+1462 
-1468 DTILRG
+1468 I
-1474 EATTP
+1474 
-1479 STLLD
+1479 
-1484 GMGNEIKAID
+1484 
-1494 EGYGQW
+1494 
-1500 AYPEAAATVSV
+1500 PEVATVSV

-1517 VYNSSNKLSK
+1517 VYDSNNKLSK

>member
-1 MKTKVSKK
+1 MKTKVSKRI
-9 MLSVLLA
+9 LSVLLA
-16 VLMIITSV
+16 ALMVITSV
-24 PVSVF
+24 PLTVF
-29 AFSIDADIDAASD
+29 AFNVSADIDAAKD
-42 PAVIEVSNAMTA
+42 PAVIEVTDAMTA
-54 YEKKMDGKLYKN
+54 YEKKMDGKVYTN
-66 MTAAYNA
+66 MSAAYNA
-73 YVDAYKAI
+73 YVDAQKAVDSYI
-81 DQYVYGGVKNALEG
+81 YGGVSNALEG
-95 KAKALNDAVAAMGSE
+95 KAAALTAAIANMGEFTAYKGNGVARIGSSTVPSDAYTNLLYADGSAA
-110 WTLPT
+110 T
-115 FDAKAMYYNQEA
+115 D
-127 VGGYSNIVYCS
+127 YS
-138 PTTNITNG
+138 
-146 NNFGWGTASRLGWK
+146 
-160 IVTPNVMVGVYDGT
+160 VGVEAGKLSGALKYGCFGYIYYPETVLLYDGT
-174 NAVKFPIVTEVIGG
+174 TSSMPVISGYANTNKRYKTQPRVMYTTTG
-188 DNNDHC
+188 NLEFKDYWKGYSDGFVWSTATNYQIGYSDNTWTGSMTCDNNSTKRSYSNTM
-194 VYYIDMSGTASE
+194 YYTGT
-206 NNNCP
+206 P
-211 VALDT
+211 TTALT
-216 NWQGYMQENNHSWQS
+216 T
-231 WPGSNIDSA
+231 IDSTDWLFGQDHNSA
-240 ETFPAYNNN
+240 TATMNLGTKIQIVNYKILVDAIANNTDRLN
-249 KNTYTSYFRNV
+249 LHVSDYTQGGMAALCAAFDRATSLDPNSYFTSG
-260 NRFYWNTLN
+260 NRATECAN
-269 YNGTGDTSSY
+269 
-279 YEKAAN
+279 EIQAAAN
-285 NVYYISAS
+285 
-293 NKVALTWHDVNNSQ
+293 
-307 GANYSNYIINYA
+307 
-319 PVIPLYN
+319 
-326 AIVAKYAT
+326 
-334 AFEGNHSVADYKQG
+334 
-348 GLAEMMA
+348 GLAVTPT
-355 AIDKLTDDSINPKTY
+355 KDS
-370 SYNDSNAESS
+370 
-380 VQTCATAIKNYV
+380 QNYQN
-392 DTYTEPSVGSR
+392 
-403 DDKTY
+403 
-408 ESLRAAMNKKMA
+408 LRRAMDAKMA
-420 AYNNGVNDGLTDES
+420 AYNNGVNNGLTDAS

-442 ENAMDIMRNGYG
+442 ENAMAIMRNGYS
-454 NPTGAQDAADILNAL
+454 NPTGAQDAADILNG
-469 ILVTKEDH
+469 LVLQTDEQH
-477 VDTTEL
+477 VDTEAL
-483 MAVIDAFEAYEHI
+483 MALINAFESYEHI
-496 FTEGTYNAVAAAV
+496 FTDDSYNAATEVVFA
-509 LTAKETVWSAENKY
+509 AKEAIWGAENKY
-523 GDPNSSLL
+523 GDPASSLL
-531 LSEENTAIV
+531 LSDENTAKV
-540 AAQVEVVGNAVKAL
+540 AAQVEAVGNAVKAL
-554 RIDADSVVATQY
+554 RIDSDSVVATQY
-566 GRYSIN
+566 GRHSLN
-572 DAIALI
+572 DVIALAA
-578 TALNPDDWS
+578 ALNPEDYS
-587 NSGDMQIAVNKANE
+587 NYGDIQTAINKANE
-601 YIAKAALTDLTD
+601 YIAKAAMTDLTD
-613 YTVQYNEY
+613 YTAQYNEY

-719 INATDD
+719 INASDD

-730 INGFSGAS
+730 INGYSGAS
-738 SKPPALND
+738 SKPPALTDAQKAAN
-746 PQNSD
+746 P
-751 NTKGCLTYA
+751 GCLTYA

-786 FTLVDGTEII
+786 FTLQDGTEIV
-796 YGNDN
+796 YGQDE
-801 IAYSTDLTEILGTTQ
+801 IAYSTDLTEMLGTTD
-816 GAASDPGRGGV
+816 GVSSDPGRGGV

-837 TTYVNADMTFSL
+837 ETYVNADMTLTL
-849 PATDAPALTASTTP
+849 PATNAPELTASTAP
-863 ITVTNYVMRTNF
+863 ITMTNYVMRTNF

-947 KAQEELDYNNVTMT
+947 KAQEELDYNNATMT

-971 RYTNLWDAYK
+971 RYTNLWDAYQ

-1083 GKLTDETYTT
+1083 GKLTDETYTI

-1103 GEMIYFTYT
+1103 GEMKYFTYT

-1141 TPSTVDVSSAQAL
+1141 TPSTVDVSSAKAL

-1198 DVDAALRDALNASNL
+1198 DVDAAIRAALNASNL

-1362 ENMTITAIYAA
+1362 ENMTITANYTADAA
-1373 DTSNSYTINFF
+1373 TRFDVNYYESPDNF
-1384 PSYTSWDTGGEGTM
+1384 WEGSAA
-1398 VPGTYRYEELVTLSA
+1398 YSDSCAYEKLVTLSRSD
-1413 PNAYCFVTAF
+1413 AYCWAYVYES
-1423 ADPDN
+1423 N
-1428 DYAYEFKLIAY
+1428 DEYDEYVILAY
-1439 GSSYSFCACQNLGDE
+1439 GTEYSFNVCRNIDIISFSLEQFKTCVTDGATYFFYDGAGNLIEAEMDSA
-1454 ENLTGIVA
+1454 TGEMI
-1462 LTKAEY
+1462 
-1468 DTILRG
+1468 I
-1474 EATTP
+1474 
-1479 STLLD
+1479 
-1484 GMGNEIKAID
+1484 
-1494 EGYGQW
+1494 
-1500 AYPEAAATVSV
+1500 PEVATVSV

-1527 FSMIGTFTLPEGYE
+1527 FSMIGTFALPEGYE

>member
-1 MKTKVSKK
+1 MKTKVSKRI
-9 MLSVLLA
+9 LSVLLA
-16 VLMIITSV
+16 ALMVITSV
-24 PVSVF
+24 PLTVF
-29 AFSIDADIDAASD
+29 AFNVSADIDASKD
-42 PAVIEVSNAMTA
+42 PAVIEVTDAMTA
-54 YEKKMDGKLYKN
+54 YEKKMDGKVYTN
-66 MTAAYNA
+66 MSAAYTA
-73 YVDAYKAI
+73 YMDAYKAI
-81 DQYVYGGVKNALEG
+81 DLYVYGGVSNALEG
-95 KAKALNDAVAAMGSE
+95 KAAALKDATDAMNEWSPATFTAQAYHTTNVA
-110 WTLPT
+110 T
-115 FDAKAMYYNQEA
+115 D
-127 VGGYSNIVYCS
+127 GYSNVVYTTGNASTDETSFSGNADDAGIRAKYAVPKLIVLAYDGVNQAAAPAVLETVLPGKTFCSKQIIYYAESSDGTMYFDGVWNGYMDGNWQKWPKDNINTTATLGAQSSDTSHTHSPNNKSTSRFWWNKLAYHGSGNTTNYYDKFSNSSLNVYCS
-138 PTTNITNG
+138 YDNWGVKNTTLRPAATNDIYVI
-146 NNFGWGTASRLGWK
+146 NYK
-160 IVTPNVMVGVYDGT
+160 
-174 NAVKFPIVTEVIGG
+174 PIVA
-188 DNNDHC
+188 N
-194 VYYIDMSGTASE
+194 Y
-206 NNNCP
+206 
-211 VALDT
+211 
-216 NWQGYMQENNHSWQS
+216 
-231 WPGSNIDSA
+231 
-240 ETFPAYNNN
+240 
-249 KNTYTSYFRNV
+249 
-260 NRFYWNTLN
+260 NTL
-269 YNGTGDTSSY
+269 SS
-279 YEKAAN
+279 K
-285 NVYYISAS
+285 
-293 NKVALTWHDVNNSQ
+293 LT
-307 GANYSNYIINYA
+307 
-319 PVIPLYN
+319 
-326 AIVAKYAT
+326 T
-334 AFEGNHSVADYKQG
+334 AFEGSYSVADYKQG
-348 GLAEMMA
+348 GLAALMSA
-355 AIDKLTDDSINPKTY
+355 FDKLMADNLNPNNY
-370 SYNDSNAESS
+370 SYDASTAEAS
-380 VQTCATAIKNYV
+380 VQSCATAIKNYAAS
-392 DTYTEPSVGSR
+392 YIEPAVGSR
-403 DDKTY
+403 DSKEY
-408 ESLRAAMNKKMA
+408 ENLRIQMNLKMA

-434 YAELKTAY
+434 YAELKPAY
-442 ENAMDIMRNGYG
+442 ENAMDIMRNGYS
-454 NPTGAQDAADILNAL
+454 NPTGAQDAADILSGLTLA
-469 ILVTKEDH
+469 TKEDR
-477 VDTTEL
+477 VDTTDLEKL
-483 MAVIDAFEAYEHI
+483 INEFEAYEHI
-496 FTEGTYNAVAAAV
+496 FTDDTYNAAATAV
-509 LTAKETVWSAENKY
+509 LTAKETVWGKESSY
-523 GDPNSSLL
+523 GDPNSKLL
-531 LSEENTAIV
+531 LSDENTDIV
-540 AAQVEVVGNAVKAL
+540 DAQVKAVGNAVKAL
-554 RIDADSVVATQY
+554 RVNPDAVVATQY
-566 GRYSIN
+566 GRMSLN
-572 DAIALI
+572 DALALVD
-578 TALNPDDWS
+578 ALNPTHYTNYADIKLVAD
-587 NSGDMQIAVNKANE
+587 KARE
-601 YIAKAALTDLTD
+601 YIAKANMTDLTD
-613 YTVQYNEY
+613 YSAQYAEY
-621 VAEIEKVVAAYNARK
+621 VAEIEKVVTIYNNRDGN
-636 ATFMS
+636 S
-641 IPNGLAFKNDGIN
+641 IMTTPAVIRNNGVN
-654 YLTDMTRNDQGTV
+654 YLTDMTRNDSGTI

-673 TNKAVVFRKTHEAL
+673 TDKAVVFRMNHDAL
-687 NTTYGSATI
+687 NTTYGTATI
-696 KMLSGIKNGSS
+696 TFKSGIKAELTSS
-707 TPLANNMLDSIN
+707 PTNSMLDSIN

-725 ASTGY
+725 ASTGF
-730 INGFSGAS
+730 INGYSGTTS
-738 SKPPALND
+738 TPPALND
-746 PQNSD
+746 PQGSD

-760 ANGNSTFALEKLRFA
+760 ANGNSTFALERLTYA
-775 GRSDNNNCPRY
+775 GKSVNNDCPRLI
-786 FTLVDGTEII
+786 TLIDGTEIKEESV
-796 YGNDN
+796 
-801 IAYSTDLTEILGTTQ
+801 AYSTDLTEILGTTQ
-816 GAASDPGRGGV
+816 GAASNPGRGGI
-827 FARTSNNDLA
+827 FARTTNDNLSEI
-837 TTYVNADMTFSL
+837 YVNADMTLSL

-863 ITVTNYVMRTNF
+863 ITVTNYAMRTNF
-875 SAVVLRNVQNMTAV
+875 SAVTIRNVRNGNNVA
-889 SGYERFTSVTNN
+889 GYERFTSVTNN
-901 EKIYTQVEVIDISYL
+901 EKIYTQVEVVDLSYL
-916 VDLINMC
+916 IDLINMC
-923 NNLLK
+923 NNLLQN
-928 TDSAKYTDV
+928 DSAKYTDQ
-937 SLKNFTDALS
+937 SLKDLSDALTA
-947 KAQEELDYNNVTMT
+947 AQKPLDY
-961 SNTIVDRCKT
+961 SNASISATTLVDRCKT
-971 RYTNLWDAYK
+971 KYTNLWDAYQ

-1036 KYTFKEWNPAF
+1036 KYTFKEWSPAF

-1103 GEMIYFTYT
+1103 GEMKYFTYT

-1141 TPSTVDVSSAQAL
+1141 TPSTVDVSSAKAL

-1166 DVYNLGALDF
+1166 DVYNLGALEF

-1188 VVGLTFGSQD
+1188 VVGLTFGSQE

-1340 YAFYTFTGYEGG
+1340 YAFYTFTDYEGG

-1362 ENMTITAIYAA
+1362 ENMTITANYAV

-1479 STLLD
+1479 STLFD
-1484 GMGNEIKAID
+1484 GAGNQIKAVD

-1500 AYPEAAATVSV
+1500 TYPEAAATVSV

-1517 VYNSSNKLSK
+1517 VYDSNNKLSK